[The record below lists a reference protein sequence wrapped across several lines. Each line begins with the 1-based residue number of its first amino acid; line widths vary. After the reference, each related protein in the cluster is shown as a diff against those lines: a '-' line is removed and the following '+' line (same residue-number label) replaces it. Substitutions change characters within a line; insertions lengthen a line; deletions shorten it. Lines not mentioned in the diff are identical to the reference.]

1 MRQMETRLTRK
12 DLVFIGGCLLV
23 AVVSLAVGV
32 HYFYRAFPEASI
44 DFRVTRDEAAVQAAD
59 FLAARGF
66 DLSGYRH
73 SAIFRYD
80 GQTKTFLERELGLE
94 GATQVIGDPVQL
106 WRWSNRWVRELEKEE
121 FQVAVTTSGELVSF
135 SHLIEEEVPGA
146 SLEEAAARRLAETFL
161 TSELGHDLA
170 ALDFA
175 EAQAKERPNRIDYTF
190 SYKLRDFAIGEAHY
204 RFYVRLQ
211 GDQIGGFGEY
221 LKVPEAWQRDYAELR
236 SRNETTGL
244 VAGTLL
250 ILTVLAM
257 LVAFFGGV
265 RARDIRYK
273 TAAIF
278 GGIAAALTLLA
289 QLNNLPLTAF
299 GYDTTDTYG
308 SFLTGQLLNSLFAA
322 AAQGIFI
329 FFLTAAA
336 EPLYRRHYA
345 GQIQIGGQFTPA
357 GLRTKRFLLGT
368 ILGLAMTPAFLAYQV
383 LFYITAEQ
391 FGAWSPADIPYS
403 EMVNTYI
410 PWIMVLLIGF
420 MPAVSEE
427 FISRA
432 FSIPFLHKYL
442 KSRWA
447 AVFIAALIWGFAHAG
462 YPQQPFYI
470 RGLEVGIGGIV
481 IGYIFLRFG
490 ILAPLVWH
498 YTIDALYTSLIL
510 FRSSNSYFVVSAALS
525 AGLMFLPL
533 AVALVLYLRQRR
545 FADPTP
551 LLNKSDAP
559 TAPEAGADE
568 PTAPQAAAPAPAF
581 AYTPLSKRR
590 MGWAAAVVVASLGFF
605 ALDYEKPLDFVDVHL
620 TRAEAEAKAIEHLE
634 ATGADAAAYEVV
646 TYYQN
651 QPNTMAIRYILER
664 DSVAVVNRLYQEDLL
679 ASLWMTRFFRYGE
692 KEEYK
697 VAVHPEDGSLYSM
710 SHLLAEESAGADLSE
725 AQAREIAVEHLRSFG
740 LAAER
745 LELKESS
752 SEKLPN
758 RRDHRFVF
766 EAAEGDERNVDELRY
781 RVRVNVAGDEPVSI
795 YRFLRVPEAWAREYK
810 ESTTL
815 KTALFGL
822 LIALIAAVVLHGLWL
837 LVRRVRNEGIA
848 WAPLVKIA
856 AVVVAFLLLSQLNGL
871 SVVERAYDTRLAL
884 SIFTITQ
891 ILGVVLGSLGVG
903 LLILAALGLAT
914 SLYPDWPARLRAARR
929 VPEFRDAIV
938 GVALV
943 LIAIESCQHLLGYVQ
958 SQFIASD
965 PSLGLG
971 LPSGLDQYLPFWNPL
986 PDGLMWAIFVP
997 VAAGLVLYYSR
1008 VVIKKRLY
1016 GVLAGLGLG
1025 LVMSGTNAVHFDE
1038 FLFELLTFGTS
1049 IGFAVA
1055 AIVLVLRNN
1064 LLAYAL
1070 LGFASVLSAVK
1081 GLGALSAPAYQ
1092 LQAGLLLL
1100 IALVL
1105 VFCLWWRLG
1114 PERVS

>member
-1 MRQMETRLTRK
+1 MEIKLTRK
-12 DLVFIGGCLLV
+12 DFAFIGGCLIV
-23 AVVSLAVGV
+23 AAVSLAVGV

-44 DFRVTRDEAAVQAAD
+44 DFRVTRDEAKVQAAD

-66 DLSGYRH
+66 DLAGYRH

-80 GQTKTFLERELGLE
+80 NQTKTFLERELGLE

-121 FQVAVTTSGELVSF
+121 FQATVTTSGELVSF
-135 SHLIEEEVPGA
+135 SHLIEEEASGA
-146 SLEEAAARRLAETFL
+146 SLAEAEARRLAETFL
-161 TSELGHDLA
+161 TAELGRDLA
-170 ALDFA
+170 ALDFV
-175 EAQAKERPNRIDYTF
+175 EARAQERPNRIDYTF
-190 SYKLRDFAIGEAHY
+190 SWKLRDFAVGEAHY

-221 LKVPEAWQRDYAELR
+221 LKIPEAWERDYAELR

-250 ILTVLAM
+250 ILTILAM
-257 LVAFFGGV
+257 LVSFFSGV
-265 RARDIRYK
+265 RARDIRWK

-278 GGIAAALTLLA
+278 GAIAAVLTLLA
-289 QLNNLPLTAF
+289 ELNNLPLTSF
-299 GYDTTDTYG
+299 SYDTTDTYG

-322 AAQGIFI
+322 AAQGILI

-336 EPLYRRHYA
+336 EPLYRRYYA
-345 GQIQIGGQFTPA
+345 NQIQIGGQFTPA

-403 EMVNTYI
+403 EMINTYI

-447 AVFIAALIWGFAHAG
+447 AVVIAGLIWGFAHAN

-470 RGLEVGIGGIV
+470 RGIEVGIGGIIV
-481 IGYIFLRFG
+481 GYIFLRFG

-510 FRSSNSYFVVSAALS
+510 FRSSNSYFIVSAALS
-525 AGLMFLPL
+525 AGLMLLPL

-551 LLNKSDAP
+551 LLNKSAAP
-559 TAPEAGADE
+559 AASEADADE
-568 PTAPQAAAPAPAF
+568 PTVQQPAAPALTF

-590 MGWAAAVVVASLGFF
+590 MGWAAVVVVASLGFF
-605 ALDYEKPLDFVDVHL
+605 ALDYEKPLNFVDVRL
-620 TRAEAEAKAIEHLE
+620 TQAEAKAKAIEHL
-634 ATGADAAAYEVV
+634 AAAGADASAYEVV

-651 QPNTMAIRYILER
+651 QPDAMAIRYILER
-664 DSVAVVNRLYQEDLL
+664 DSMAVVNRLYQEDLL
-679 ASLWMTRFFRYGE
+679 ASLWVTRFFRYGE
-692 KEEYK
+692 KEEYR
-697 VAVHPEDGSLYSM
+697 VAIHPEDGSLYSIN
-710 SHLLAEESAGADLSE
+710 HLLAEEAEGADLEE
-725 AQAREIAVEHLRSFG
+725 AQAQAIAVEHLRSFG
-740 LAAER
+740 LDPER
-745 LELKESS
+745 LELKEAS

-766 EAAEGDERNVDELRY
+766 EAVEGDARNVDELRY
-781 RVRVNVAGDEPVSI
+781 RVRVNVAGDEPISI
-795 YRFLRVPEAWAREYK
+795 YRFLKVPEDWRRARQ

-815 KTALFGL
+815 KTALSGL
-822 LIALIAAVVLHGLWL
+822 LIVLIAAVVLHGLWL

-848 WAPLVKIA
+848 WAPLVKIS
-856 AVVVAFLLLSQLNGL
+856 AVGAAFLLLDFLNGL
-871 SVVERAYDTRLAL
+871 SVVERAYDTRLTL

-891 ILGVVLGSLGVG
+891 MLSFVLGSLGVG
-903 LLILAALGLAT
+903 LMILAALGLAT

-929 VPEFRDAIV
+929 VPEFRDAVV

-943 LIAIESCQHLLGYVQ
+943 LVARETWQHLRGYVE
-958 SQFIASD
+958 SRFIASD
-965 PSLGLG
+965 PSLGFG
-971 LPSGLDQYLPFWNPL
+971 LPSGLDQYLPFWNSL
-986 PDGLMWAIFVP
+986 SDGVMGAIFVP
-997 VAAGLVLYYSR
+997 IIAGLVLYYSR
-1008 VVIKKRLY
+1008 VVVKKRLY

-1025 LVMSGTNAVHFDE
+1025 LIMSGSNAAHFDE
-1038 FLFELLTFGTS
+1038 FLFELLTFVTS
-1049 IGFAVA
+1049 VGFIVA
-1055 AIVLVLRNN
+1055 AIVLILRNN
-1064 LLAYAL
+1064 LLAYVL
-1070 LGFASVLSAVK
+1070 LGFASVLTAVK

-1092 LQAGLLLL
+1092 LQAGILLLL
-1100 IALVL
+1100 ALVV

-1114 PERVS
+1114 AEREAS

>member
-1 MRQMETRLTRK
+1 MRQMETKLTRK
-12 DLVFIGGCLLV
+12 DLAFIGGCLLV
-23 AVVSLAVGV
+23 AAVSLAIGV

-44 DFRVTRDEAAVQAAD
+44 DFRVTRDEAKVQAAN

-66 DLSGYRH
+66 DLASYRH
-73 SAIFRYD
+73 SAIFYYD
-80 GQTKTFLERELGLE
+80 DQAKTFLERELGLE
-94 GATQVIGDPVQL
+94 GATQVIGNPVQL
-106 WRWSNRWVRELEKEE
+106 WRWSHRWVREQEKEE
-121 FQVAVTTSGELVSF
+121 FKATVTTSGELVSF
-135 SHLIEEEVPGA
+135 SHLIEEETPGA
-146 SLEEAAARRLAETFL
+146 HLQEAEARHLAEAFL
-161 TSELGHDLA
+161 TGELGRSIA
-170 ALDFA
+170 ALDFV
-175 EAQAKERPNRIDYTF
+175 EAQAQERPNRTDYTF
-190 SYKLRDFAIGEAHY
+190 SWKLRDFAVGEGHY

-221 LKVPEAWQRDYAELR
+221 LKIPEAWERDFAELR

-244 VAGTLL
+244 VAGAAL

-257 LVAFFGGV
+257 VVSFFSGV
-265 RARDIRYK
+265 RARDIRWK

-278 GGIAAALTLLA
+278 GAIAAGLTLLA
-289 QLNNLPLTAF
+289 QLNNLPLTSF
-299 GYDTTDTYG
+299 SYDTTDTYG
-308 SFLTGQLLNSLFAA
+308 SFWIGQLLNSLFAA
-322 AAQGIFI
+322 AGQGILI

-345 GQIQIGGQFTPA
+345 KQVQIGGQFTPA

-470 RGLEVGIGGIV
+470 RGIEVGIGGIV
-481 IGYIFLRFG
+481 VGYIFLRYG

-525 AGLMFLPL
+525 AGLMLLPL
-533 AVALVLYLRQRR
+533 AVAVVLYLRQRR

-551 LLNKSDAP
+551 LLNKSAAP
-559 TAPEAGADE
+559 PAPRAGADE
-568 PTAPQAAAPAPAF
+568 PTAPAAAPAF

-590 MGWAAAVVVASLGFF
+590 VGWAVAVAVASLGFF

-620 TRAEAEAKAIEHLE
+620 TQAEAEAKAIAYLE
-634 ATGADAAAYEVV
+634 ATGADAEGYEVV

-651 QPNTMAIRYILER
+651 QPNALAIRYILER
-664 DSVAVVNRLYQEDLL
+664 DSVAVVNRLYRDDLL
-679 ASLWMTRFFRYGE
+679 ASLWVTRFFRYGE
-692 KEEYK
+692 KEEYQ
-697 VAVHPEDGSLYSM
+697 VAVHPADGSLYSM
-710 SHLLAEESAGADLSE
+710 NHLLAEEAEGADLSE
-725 AQAREIAVEHLRSFG
+725 AQALAIAIEHLRSFG
-740 LAAER
+740 LDPEG
-745 LELKESS
+745 LDLKESS
-752 SEKLPN
+752 SERLPN

-766 EAAEGDERNVDELRY
+766 EAAEGSERNVDELRY
-781 RVRVNVAGDEPVSI
+781 RVRVTVAGDEPVSI
-795 YRFLRVPEAWAREYK
+795 YRFLHVPEAWAREYK

-822 LIALIAAVVLHGLWL
+822 FIVLIAAVVLHGLWL
-837 LVRRVRNEGIA
+837 VVRRVRNEGIA
-848 WAPLVKIA
+848 WTPLVKIA
-856 AVVVAFLLLSQLNGL
+856 AVGAAFWLLHLINGL
-871 SVVERAYDTRLAL
+871 SVVERIYDTRLTL
-884 SIFTITQ
+884 PIFTITQ
-891 ILGVVLGSLGVG
+891 ILSLVLGSLGIG
-903 LLILAALGLAT
+903 LAILAALGLAT
-914 SLYPDWPARLRAARR
+914 SLYPDWPMRLRAARR
-929 VPEFRDAIV
+929 VPEFRDAVV

-943 LIAIESCQHLLGYVQ
+943 LVARAAWEHLRGYVE
-958 SQFIASD
+958 SRFVASD
-965 PSLGLG
+965 PSLGFR
-971 LPSGLDQYLPFWNPL
+971 LPSELDQYLPFWNPL
-986 PDGLMWAIFVP
+986 SDGVTGAILAP
-997 VAAGLVLYYSR
+997 ILAGLVLYYSR
-1008 VVIKKRLY
+1008 VVIKRRLY
-1016 GVLAGLGLG
+1016 VVVVGLGAGLI
-1025 LVMSGTNAVHFDE
+1025 MSGSNAIYFDE
-1038 FLFELLTFGTS
+1038 FLFELLTFVTS
-1049 IGFAVA
+1049 VGFVVA

-1064 LLAYAL
+1064 LLAYVL
-1070 LGFASVLSAVK
+1070 LGFASVFAEVK

-1092 LQAGLLLL
+1092 VQAGILLLL
-1100 IALVL
+1100 SLGF
-1105 VFCLWWRLG
+1105 VFCLWWWLG
-1114 PERVS
+1114 TQREAR

>member
-1 MRQMETRLTRK
+1 METKLTRK
-12 DLVFIGGCLLV
+12 DFAFIGGCVLV
-23 AVVSLAVGV
+23 AAVSLAVGV

-44 DFRVTRDEAAVQAAD
+44 DFRVTRDEAKAQAAD

-66 DLSGYRH
+66 DLAAYRH

-80 GQTKTFLERELGLE
+80 NQTKTFLERELGLE

-121 FQVAVTTSGELVSF
+121 FQATVTTSGELVSF
-135 SHLIEEEVPGA
+135 SHLIEEEAPGA
-146 SLEEAAARRLAETFL
+146 SLAEAEAHRLAATFL
-161 TSELGHDLA
+161 TGELGHDLA
-170 ALDFA
+170 ALDFV
-175 EAQAKERPNRIDYTF
+175 EAQAQERPNRIDYTF
-190 SYKLRDFAIGEAHY
+190 SWKLRDFAVGEAHY

-211 GDQIGGFGEY
+211 GDKIGGFGEY
-221 LKVPEAWQRDYAELR
+221 LKIPEAWERDYAELR

-257 LVAFFGGV
+257 LVSFFSGV
-265 RARDIRYK
+265 RARDIRWK

-278 GGIAAALTLLA
+278 GAIAAVLTLLA
-289 QLNNLPLTAF
+289 QLNNLPLTLF
-299 GYDTTDTYG
+299 SYDTTDTYG

-322 AAQGIFI
+322 AAQGILI

-336 EPLYRRHYA
+336 EPLYRRYYA
-345 GQIQIGGQFTPA
+345 NQIQIGGQFTPA

-403 EMVNTYI
+403 EMINTYI

-447 AVFIAALIWGFAHAG
+447 AVVIAGLIWGFAHAS

-470 RGLEVGIGGIV
+470 RGIEVGIGGIIV
-481 IGYIFLRFG
+481 GYIFLRFG

-510 FRSSNSYFVVSAALS
+510 FRSSNSYFIVSAALS
-525 AGLMFLPL
+525 AGLMLLPL

-551 LLNKSDAP
+551 LLNKSAAP
-559 TAPEAGADE
+559 AAPEAGADE
-568 PTAPQAAAPAPAF
+568 PTAPQPAAPAPTF

-590 MGWAAAVVVASLGFF
+590 MGWAAAVVVASLGLF
-605 ALDYEKPLDFVDVHL
+605 ALDYEKPLNFVDVRL
-620 TRAEAEAKAIEHLE
+620 TQAEAKAKAIEHL
-634 ATGADAAAYEVV
+634 AAAGADASAYEVV

-651 QPNTMAIRYILER
+651 QPDAMAIRYILER

-679 ASLWMTRFFRYGE
+679 ASLWVTRFFRYGE
-692 KEEYK
+692 KEEYR
-697 VAVHPEDGSLYSM
+697 VAVHPEDGSLYSIN
-710 SHLLAEESAGADLSE
+710 HLLAEEAEGADLEE
-725 AQAREIAVEHLRSFG
+725 AQAQAIAVDHLRSFG
-740 LAAER
+740 LDPER
-745 LELKESS
+745 LELKEAS

-766 EAAEGDERNVDELRY
+766 EAVEGDGRNVDELRY

-795 YRFLRVPEAWAREYK
+795 YRFLKVPEDWQRERQ

-815 KTALFGL
+815 KTALSGL
-822 LIALIAAVVLHGLWL
+822 LIVLIAAVVLHGLWL
-837 LVRRVRNEGIA
+837 LVRRVRNEGLA
-848 WAPLVKIA
+848 WAPLVKIS
-856 AVVVAFLLLSQLNGL
+856 AVGAAFLLLDFLNGL
-871 SVVERAYDTRLAL
+871 SVVERAYDTRLTL

-891 ILGVVLGSLGVG
+891 ILSFVLGSLGVG
-903 LLILAALGLAT
+903 LMILAALGLAT
-914 SLYPDWPARLRAARR
+914 SLYPDWSARLRAARR
-929 VPEFRDAIV
+929 VPEFRDAVV

-943 LIAIESCQHLLGYVQ
+943 LVAREAWQHLRGYME
-958 SQFIASD
+958 SRFIASD
-965 PSLGLG
+965 PSLGFG
-971 LPSGLDQYLPFWNPL
+971 LPSELDQYLPFWNPL
-986 PDGLMWAIFVP
+986 SDGVMGAIFVP
-997 VAAGLVLYYSR
+997 IIAGLVLYYSR
-1008 VVIKKRLY
+1008 VVVKKRLY

-1025 LVMSGTNAVHFDE
+1025 LIMSGSNAAHFDE

-1049 IGFAVA
+1049 VGFVVA

-1064 LLAYAL
+1064 LLAYVL
-1070 LGFASVLSAVK
+1070 LGFASVLTAVK
-1081 GLGALSAPAYQ
+1081 GLSALSAPAYQ
-1092 LQAGLLLL
+1092 LQAGILLLL
-1100 IALVL
+1100 ALVV

-1114 PERVS
+1114 TEREAS

>member
-1 MRQMETRLTRK
+1 METKLTRK
-12 DLVFIGGCLLV
+12 DFAFIGGCVLV
-23 AVVSLAVGV
+23 AAVSLAVGV

-44 DFRVTRDEAAVQAAD
+44 DFRVTRDEAKAQAAD

-66 DLSGYRH
+66 DLAAYRH

-80 GQTKTFLERELGLE
+80 NQTKTFLERELGLE

-121 FQVAVTTSGELVSF
+121 FQATVTTSGELVSF
-135 SHLIEEEVPGA
+135 SHLIEEEAPGA
-146 SLEEAAARRLAETFL
+146 SLAEAEARRLAATFL
-161 TSELGHDLA
+161 TGELGRDLA
-170 ALDFA
+170 ALDFV
-175 EAQAKERPNRIDYTF
+175 EAQAQERPNRIDYTF
-190 SYKLRDFAIGEAHY
+190 SWKLRDFAVGEAHY
-204 RFYVRLQ
+204 RFYVRIQ
-211 GDQIGGFGEY
+211 GDEIGGFGEY
-221 LKVPEAWQRDYAELR
+221 LKIPEAWERDYAELR

-250 ILTVLAM
+250 ILTILAM
-257 LVAFFGGV
+257 LVSFFSGV
-265 RARDIRYK
+265 RARDIRWK

-278 GGIAAALTLLA
+278 GAIAAALTLLA
-289 QLNNLPLTAF
+289 ELNNLPLTSF
-299 GYDTTDTYG
+299 SYDTTDTYG

-322 AAQGIFI
+322 AAQGILI

-336 EPLYRRHYA
+336 EPLYRRYYA
-345 GQIQIGGQFTPA
+345 NQIQIGGQFTPA

-403 EMVNTYI
+403 EMINTYI

-447 AVFIAALIWGFAHAG
+447 AVVIAGLIWGFAHAG

-470 RGLEVGIGGIV
+470 RGIEVGIAGIV
-481 IGYIFLRFG
+481 VGYIFLRFG

-510 FRSSNSYFVVSAALS
+510 FRSSNSYFIVSAALS
-525 AGLMFLPL
+525 AGLMLLPL

-551 LLNKSDAP
+551 LLNKSAAP
-559 TAPEAGADE
+559 AAPEASADE
-568 PTAPQAAAPAPAF
+568 PTAPQPAAPAPTF
-581 AYTPLSKRR
+581 AYTRLSKRR
-590 MGWAAAVVVASLGFF
+590 MGWAAAVVVASLGLF
-605 ALDYEKPLDFVDVHL
+605 ALDYEKPLNFVDVRL
-620 TRAEAEAKAIEHLE
+620 TQAEAKAKAIEHL
-634 ATGADAAAYEVV
+634 AAASADASAYEVV

-651 QPNTMAIRYILER
+651 QPDAMAIRYILER

-679 ASLWMTRFFRYGE
+679 ASLWVTRFFRYGE
-692 KEEYK
+692 KEEYR
-697 VAVHPEDGSLYSM
+697 VAVHPQDGSLYSIN
-710 SHLLAEESAGADLSE
+710 HLLAEEAEGADLEE
-725 AQAREIAVEHLRSFG
+725 AQAQAIAVDHLRSFG
-740 LAAER
+740 LDPER
-745 LELKESS
+745 LELKEAS

-766 EAAEGDERNVDELRY
+766 EAAEGDARNVDELRY

-795 YRFLRVPEAWAREYK
+795 YRFLKVPEDWQRERQ

-815 KTALFGL
+815 KTALSGL
-822 LIALIAAVVLHGLWL
+822 LIVLIAAVVLHGLWL
-837 LVRRVRNEGIA
+837 LVRRVRNEGLA
-848 WAPLVKIA
+848 WAPLVKIS
-856 AVVVAFLLLSQLNGL
+856 AVGAAFLLLDFLNGL
-871 SVVERAYDTRLAL
+871 SVVERAYDTRFTL

-891 ILGVVLGSLGVG
+891 ILSFVLGSLGVG
-903 LLILAALGLAT
+903 LMILAALGLAT

-929 VPEFRDAIV
+929 VPEFRDAVV

-943 LIAIESCQHLLGYVQ
+943 LVARETWQHLRGYVE
-958 SQFIASD
+958 SRFIASD
-965 PSLGLG
+965 PSLGFG
-971 LPSGLDQYLPFWNPL
+971 LPSGLDQYLPFWNSL
-986 PDGLMWAIFVP
+986 SDGVMGAIFVP
-997 VAAGLVLYYSR
+997 IIAGLVLYYSR
-1008 VVIKKRLY
+1008 VVVKKRLY
-1016 GVLAGLGLG
+1016 GVLAGLGVG
-1025 LVMSGTNAVHFDE
+1025 LIMSGSNAAHFDE

-1049 IGFAVA
+1049 VGFVVA

-1064 LLAYAL
+1064 LLAYVL
-1070 LGFASVLSAVK
+1070 LGFASVLTAVK

-1092 LQAGLLLL
+1092 LQAGILLLL
-1100 IALVL
+1100 AFVV

-1114 PERVS
+1114 TEREAS

>member
-1 MRQMETRLTRK
+1 METRLTRK
-12 DLVFIGGCLLV
+12 DLAFIGGGVLV
-23 AVVSLAVGV
+23 AAVSLAVGV
-32 HYFYRAFPEASI
+32 HYFYQAFPEASI
-44 DFRVTRDEAAVQAAD
+44 DFRVTRDEAKEQAAD
-59 FLAARGF
+59 FIATRGF
-66 DLSGYRH
+66 DLADYRH

-80 GQTKTFLERELGLE
+80 NDTKTFLERELGLE

-121 FQVAVTTSGELVSF
+121 FQATVTTSGELVSF
-135 SHLIEEEVPGA
+135 SHLIEEEAPGA
-146 SLEEAAARRLAETFL
+146 SLEEAEARHLAETFL
-161 TSELGHDLA
+161 TGELGRDLST
-170 ALDFA
+170 LDFV
-175 EAQAKERPNRIDYTF
+175 EAQAQERPNRIDYTF
-190 SYKLRDFAIGEAHY
+190 SYKLRDFAVGEAHY

-221 LKVPEAWQRDYAELR
+221 LKIPEAWERDYAELR

-244 VAGTLL
+244 VALTLL
-250 ILTVLAM
+250 VLTILAM
-257 LVAFFGGV
+257 LVSFFSGI
-265 RARDIRYK
+265 RARDIRWK

-278 GGIAAALTLLA
+278 GAIAAVLTLLA
-289 QLNNLPLTAF
+289 QLNNLPLTSF
-299 GYDTTDTYG
+299 NYDTTDTYG
-308 SFLTGQLLNSLFAA
+308 SFLTRQLLNSLFAA
-322 AAQGIFI
+322 AVQGIFI

-336 EPLYRRHYA
+336 EPLYRRYYA
-345 GQIQIGGQFTPA
+345 NQIQIGGQFTPA

-391 FGAWSPADIPYS
+391 FGAWTPADIPYS

-427 FISRA
+427 FMSRA

-442 KSRWA
+442 KFRWV
-447 AVFIAALIWGFAHAG
+447 AVVIAGLIWGFAHAG

-470 RGLEVGIGGIV
+470 RGIEVGIAGIV
-481 IGYIFLRFG
+481 VGYIFLRFG

-525 AGLMFLPL
+525 AGLMLLPL

-551 LLNKSDAP
+551 LLNKSAAP
-559 TAPEAGADE
+559 PVSEAAADE
-568 PTAPQAAAPAPAF
+568 PTAQQPAAPAPTF

-590 MGWAAAVVVASLGFF
+590 LGWAVAVVVVSLGFF
-605 ALDYEKPLDFVDVHL
+605 ALEYEKPLDFVDVHL
-620 TRAEAEAKAIEHLE
+620 TRGEAEAKAVEHLK
-634 ATGADAAAYEVV
+634 ATGADASTYEVV

-651 QPNTMAIRYILER
+651 QPSTMAIRYILER

-679 ASLWMTRFFRYGE
+679 ASLWVTRFFRYGE
-692 KEEYK
+692 KEEYR
-697 VAVHPEDGSLYSM
+697 VAVHPEDGSLYSIN
-710 SHLLAEESAGADLSE
+710 HLLAEEAEGADLEE
-725 AQAREIAVEHLRSFG
+725 AQAEAIAVDHLRSYGFDVD
-740 LAAER
+740 L

-766 EAAEGDERNVDELRY
+766 EAAEGDPRNVDELRY
-781 RVRVNVAGDEPVSI
+781 RVRVNIAGNEPVSI
-795 YRFLRVPEAWAREYK
+795 YRFLKVPEDWQRERQ

-815 KTALFGL
+815 KTALSGL
-822 LIALIAAVVLHGLWL
+822 LIVLIAAVVIHGLWL
-837 LVRRVRNEGIA
+837 LVRRVRNEGIV
-848 WAPLVKIA
+848 WAPLIKIA
-856 AVVVAFLLLSQLNGL
+856 AVAASFFLLDFLNGL
-871 SVVERAYDTRLAL
+871 SVVERAYDTRLTL

-891 ILGVVLGSLGVG
+891 ILSFLLGSLGIG
-903 LLILAALGLAT
+903 LMILAALGLAT
-914 SLYPDWPARLRAARR
+914 SLYPDWSARLRAARR
-929 VPEFRDAIV
+929 VPEFRDAVV
-938 GVALV
+938 GVALILV
-943 LIAIESCQHLLGYVQ
+943 ASEAWQHLRGYVE
-958 SQFIASD
+958 SRFISSD
-965 PSLGLG
+965 PTLGFG

-986 PDGLMWAIFVP
+986 SYGVVGTIFVP
-997 VAAGLVLYYSR
+997 IVAGLVLYYSR

-1016 GVLAGLGLG
+1016 AVVAGLGMG
-1025 LVMSGTNAVHFDE
+1025 LIVSGGNAVHFDE

-1049 IGFAVA
+1049 IGFVVA
-1055 AIVLVLRNN
+1055 AIVLLLRNN
-1064 LLAYAL
+1064 LLAYVL
-1070 LGFASVLSAVK
+1070 LGFVSVLSAVK
-1081 GLGALSAPAYQ
+1081 SLGALSAPAYQ
-1092 LQAGLLLL
+1092 LQAGILLLL
-1100 IALVL
+1100 VLVV

-1114 PERVS
+1114 TERG

>member
-1 MRQMETRLTRK
+1 METKLTRK
-12 DLVFIGGCLLV
+12 DLAFIGGCVLV
-23 AVVSLAVGV
+23 AAVSLAVGV

-44 DFRVTRDEAAVQAAD
+44 DFRVTRDEAKAQAAN

-66 DLSGYRH
+66 DLAAYRH

-80 GQTKTFLERELGLE
+80 NQTKTFLERELGLE

-121 FQVAVTTSGELVSF
+121 FQATVTTSGELVSF
-135 SHLIEEEVPGA
+135 SHLIEEEAPGA
-146 SLEEAAARRLAETFL
+146 SLEEAEARRLAETFL
-161 TSELGHDLA
+161 TGELDRDLA
-170 ALDFA
+170 ALDFV
-175 EAQAKERPNRIDYTF
+175 EAQAQERPNRIDYTF
-190 SYKLRDFAIGEAHY
+190 SWKLRDFAVGEAHY
-204 RFYVRLQ
+204 RFYVRIQ

-221 LKVPEAWQRDYAELR
+221 LKIPEAWERDYAELR

-257 LVAFFGGV
+257 LVSFFSGV
-265 RARDIRYK
+265 RARDIRWK

-278 GGIAAALTLLA
+278 GAIAAVLTLLA

-299 GYDTTDTYG
+299 SYDTTDTYG

-322 AAQGIFI
+322 AAQGILI

-336 EPLYRRHYA
+336 EPLYRRYYA
-345 GQIQIGGQFTPA
+345 NQIQIGGQFTPA

-403 EMVNTYI
+403 EMINTYI

-447 AVFIAALIWGFAHAG
+447 AVVIAGLIWGFAHAS

-470 RGLEVGIGGIV
+470 RGIEVGIGGIIV
-481 IGYIFLRFG
+481 GYIFLRFG

-510 FRSSNSYFVVSAALS
+510 FRSSNSYFIVSAALS
-525 AGLMFLPL
+525 AGLMLLPL

-551 LLNKSDAP
+551 LLNKSAAP
-559 TAPEAGADE
+559 AAPEAGADE
-568 PTAPQAAAPAPAF
+568 PTAPQPAAPTPTF

-590 MGWAAAVVVASLGFF
+590 MGWAAAVVVASLGLF
-605 ALDYEKPLDFVDVHL
+605 ALDYEKPLNFVDVRL
-620 TRAEAEAKAIEHLE
+620 TQAEAKAKAIEHL
-634 ATGADAAAYEVV
+634 AAAGADASAYEVV

-651 QPNTMAIRYILER
+651 QPDAMAIRYILER

-679 ASLWMTRFFRYGE
+679 ASLWVTRFFRYGE
-692 KEEYK
+692 KEEYR
-697 VAVHPEDGSLYSM
+697 VAVHPEDGSLYSIN
-710 SHLLAEESAGADLSE
+710 HLLAEEAEGADLEE
-725 AQAREIAVEHLRSFG
+725 AQAQAIAVEHLRSFG
-740 LAAER
+740 LDPER
-745 LELKESS
+745 LELKEAS

-766 EAAEGDERNVDELRY
+766 EAVEGDARNVDELRY
-781 RVRVNVAGDEPVSI
+781 RVRVNIAGDEPVSI
-795 YRFLRVPEAWAREYK
+795 YRFLKVPEDWRRERQ

-815 KTALFGL
+815 KTALSGL
-822 LIALIAAVVLHGLWL
+822 LIVLIAAVVLHGLWL
-837 LVRRVRNEGIA
+837 LVRRVRNEGLA
-848 WAPLVKIA
+848 WAPLVKIS
-856 AVVVAFLLLSQLNGL
+856 AVGAAFLLLDFLNGL
-871 SVVERAYDTRLAL
+871 SVVERAYDTRLTL

-891 ILGVVLGSLGVG
+891 MLSFVWGSLGVG
-903 LLILAALGLAT
+903 LMILAALGLAT

-929 VPEFRDAIV
+929 VPEFRDAVV
-938 GVALV
+938 GVALILV
-943 LIAIESCQHLLGYVQ
+943 AREAWQHLRGYVE
-958 SQFIASD
+958 SRFIASD
-965 PSLGLG
+965 PSLGFG
-971 LPSGLDQYLPFWNPL
+971 LPSGLDQYLPFWNSL
-986 PDGLMWAIFVP
+986 SDGVMGAIFVP
-997 VAAGLVLYYSR
+997 IIAGLVLYYSR
-1008 VVIKKRLY
+1008 VVVKKRLY
-1016 GVLAGLGLG
+1016 GVLAGLGVG
-1025 LVMSGTNAVHFDE
+1025 LIMSGSNAAHFDE
-1038 FLFELLTFGTS
+1038 FLFELLTFITS
-1049 IGFAVA
+1049 VGFIVA
-1055 AIVLVLRNN
+1055 AIVLILRNN
-1064 LLAYAL
+1064 LLAYVL
-1070 LGFASVLSAVK
+1070 LGFASVLTAVK

-1092 LQAGLLLL
+1092 LQAGILLLL
-1100 IALVL
+1100 ALVV

-1114 PERVS
+1114 TEREAS

>member
-1 MRQMETRLTRK
+1 METKLTRK
-12 DLVFIGGCLLV
+12 DLAFIGGCVLL
-23 AVVSLAVGV
+23 AAVSLAVGV

-44 DFRVTRDEAAVQAAD
+44 DFRVTRDEAKAQAAD
-59 FLAARGF
+59 FLASRGF
-66 DLSGYRH
+66 DLAAYRH

-80 GQTKTFLERELGLE
+80 NQTKTFLERELGLE

-121 FQVAVTTSGELVSF
+121 FQATVTTSGELVSF
-135 SHLIEEEVPGA
+135 SHLIEEEAPGA
-146 SLEEAAARRLAETFL
+146 SLAEAEARRLAATFL
-161 TSELGHDLA
+161 TGELGRDLA
-170 ALDFA
+170 ALDFV
-175 EAQAKERPNRIDYTF
+175 EAQAQERPNRIDHTF
-190 SYKLRDFAIGEAHY
+190 SWKLRDFAVGEAHY
-204 RFYVRLQ
+204 RFYVRIQ

-221 LKVPEAWQRDYAELR
+221 LKIPEAWERDYAELR

-257 LVAFFGGV
+257 LVSFFSGV
-265 RARDIRYK
+265 RARDIRWK

-278 GGIAAALTLLA
+278 GGIATVLTLLA

-299 GYDTTDTYG
+299 SYDTTDTYG

-322 AAQGIFI
+322 AAQGILI

-336 EPLYRRHYA
+336 EPLYRRYYA
-345 GQIQIGGQFTPA
+345 NQIQIGGQFTPA

-403 EMVNTYI
+403 EMINTYI

-447 AVFIAALIWGFAHAG
+447 AVVIAGLIWGFAHAN

-470 RGLEVGIGGIV
+470 RGIEVGIGGIIV
-481 IGYIFLRFG
+481 GYIFLRFG

-510 FRSSNSYFVVSAALS
+510 FRSSNSYFIVSAALS
-525 AGLMFLPL
+525 AGLMLLPL

-551 LLNKSDAP
+551 LLNKSAAP
-559 TAPEAGADE
+559 AAPEAGADE
-568 PTAPQAAAPAPAF
+568 PTAPQPAAPAPTF

-590 MGWAAAVVVASLGFF
+590 MGWAAAVVVASLGLF
-605 ALDYEKPLDFVDVHL
+605 ALDYEKPLNFVDVRL
-620 TRAEAEAKAIEHLE
+620 TQAEAKAKAIEHL
-634 ATGADAAAYEVV
+634 AAAGADASAYEVV

-651 QPNTMAIRYILER
+651 QPDAMAIRYILER

-679 ASLWMTRFFRYGE
+679 ASLWVTRFFRYGE
-692 KEEYK
+692 KEEYR
-697 VAVHPEDGSLYSM
+697 VAVHPEDGSLYSIN
-710 SHLLAEESAGADLSE
+710 HLLAEEAEGADLEE
-725 AQAREIAVEHLRSFG
+725 AQAQAIAVDHLRSFG
-740 LAAER
+740 LDPER
-745 LELKESS
+745 LELKEAS

-766 EAAEGDERNVDELRY
+766 EAVEGDGRNVDELRY

-795 YRFLRVPEAWAREYK
+795 YRFLKVPEDWQRERQ

-815 KTALFGL
+815 KTALSGL
-822 LIALIAAVVLHGLWL
+822 LIVLIAAVVLHGLWL
-837 LVRRVRNEGIA
+837 LVRRVRNEGLA
-848 WAPLVKIA
+848 WAPLVKIS
-856 AVVVAFLLLSQLNGL
+856 AVGAAFLLLDFLNGL
-871 SVVERAYDTRLAL
+871 SVVERAYDTRLTL

-891 ILGVVLGSLGVG
+891 MLNFVLGSLGVG
-903 LLILAALGLAT
+903 LMILAALGLAT

-929 VPEFRDAIV
+929 VPEFRDAVV
-938 GVALV
+938 GVALI
-943 LIAIESCQHLLGYVQ
+943 LIAREAWQHLRGYVE
-958 SQFIASD
+958 SRFIASD
-965 PSLGLG
+965 PSLGFG
-971 LPSGLDQYLPFWNPL
+971 LPSGLDQYLPFWNSL
-986 PDGLMWAIFVP
+986 SDGVMGAIFVP
-997 VAAGLVLYYSR
+997 IIAGLVLYYSR
-1008 VVIKKRLY
+1008 VVVKKRLY

-1025 LVMSGTNAVHFDE
+1025 LIMSGSNAAHFDE
-1038 FLFELLTFGTS
+1038 FLFELLTFGTRV
-1049 IGFAVA
+1049 GFVVA
-1055 AIVLVLRNN
+1055 AIVLILRNN
-1064 LLAYAL
+1064 LLAYVL
-1070 LGFASVLSAVK
+1070 LGFASVLTAVK

-1092 LQAGLLLL
+1092 LQAGILLLL
-1100 IALVL
+1100 ALVV

-1114 PERVS
+1114 TEREAS

>member
-1 MRQMETRLTRK
+1 METKLTRK
-12 DLVFIGGCLLV
+12 DFAFIGGCVLV
-23 AVVSLAVGV
+23 AAVSLAVGV

-44 DFRVTRDEAAVQAAD
+44 DFRVTRDEAKVQAAD

-66 DLSGYRH
+66 DLADYRH

-80 GQTKTFLERELGLE
+80 NQTKTFLERELGLE

-121 FQVAVTTSGELVSF
+121 FQATVTTSGELVSF
-135 SHLIEEEVPGA
+135 SHLIEEEAPGA
-146 SLEEAAARRLAETFL
+146 SLAEAEARRLAATFL
-161 TSELGHDLA
+161 TGELGHDLA
-170 ALDFA
+170 ALDFV
-175 EAQAKERPNRIDYTF
+175 EAQAQERPNRIDYTF
-190 SYKLRDFAIGEAHY
+190 SWKLRDFAVGEAHY
-204 RFYVRLQ
+204 RFYVRIQ

-221 LKVPEAWQRDYAELR
+221 LKIPEAWERDYAELR

-250 ILTVLAM
+250 LLTVLAM
-257 LVAFFGGV
+257 LVSFFSGV
-265 RARDIRYK
+265 RARDIRWK

-278 GGIAAALTLLA
+278 GAIAAVLTLLA
-289 QLNNLPLTAF
+289 QLNNLPLTSF
-299 GYDTTDTYG
+299 SYDTTDTYG
-308 SFLTGQLLNSLFAA
+308 SFLTRQLLNSLFAA
-322 AAQGIFI
+322 AAQGILI

-336 EPLYRRHYA
+336 EPLYRRYYA
-345 GQIQIGGQFTPA
+345 NQIQIGGQFTPA

-391 FGAWSPADIPYS
+391 FGAWGPADIPYS
-403 EMVNTYI
+403 EMINTYI

-447 AVFIAALIWGFAHAG
+447 AVVIAGLIWGFAHAN

-470 RGLEVGIGGIV
+470 RGIEVGIGGIIV
-481 IGYIFLRFG
+481 GYIFLRFG

-510 FRSSNSYFVVSAALS
+510 FRSSNSYFIVSAALS
-525 AGLMFLPL
+525 AGLMLLPL

-551 LLNKSDAP
+551 LLNKSAAP
-559 TAPEAGADE
+559 AAPEAGADE
-568 PTAPQAAAPAPAF
+568 PTAPQPAAPAPTF

-605 ALDYEKPLDFVDVHL
+605 ALDYERPLDFVDVRL
-620 TRAEAEAKAIEHLE
+620 TQAEAKAKAIEHLG
-634 ATGADAAAYEVV
+634 AIGADASAYEVV

-651 QPNTMAIRYILER
+651 QPDAMAIRYILER

-679 ASLWMTRFFRYGE
+679 ASLWVTRFFRYGE
-692 KEEYK
+692 KEEYR
-697 VAVHPEDGSLYSM
+697 VAVHPEDGSLYSIN
-710 SHLLAEESAGADLSE
+710 HLLAEEAEGADLEE
-725 AQAREIAVEHLRSFG
+725 AQAQAIAVDHLRSFG
-740 LAAER
+740 LDPER
-745 LELKESS
+745 LELKEAS

-766 EAAEGDERNVDELRY
+766 EAAEGDARNVDELRY
-781 RVRVNVAGDEPVSI
+781 RVQVKVAGDEPVSI
-795 YRFLRVPEAWAREYK
+795 YRFLKVPEDWQRERQ
-810 ESTTL
+810 EGTTL
-815 KTALFGL
+815 KTALSGL
-822 LIALIAAVVLHGLWL
+822 LIVLIAAVVLHGLWL
-837 LVRRVRNEGIA
+837 LVRRVRNEGLA
-848 WAPLVKIA
+848 WAPLVKISAVGA
-856 AVVVAFLLLSQLNGL
+856 AFFLFHFLNGL
-871 SVVERAYDTRLAL
+871 SVVERAYDTRLTL

-891 ILGVVLGSLGVG
+891 ILSFVLGSLGVG
-903 LLILAALGLAT
+903 LMILAALGLAT
-914 SLYPDWPARLRAARR
+914 SLYPDWSARLRAARR
-929 VPEFRDAIV
+929 VPEFRDAVV

-943 LIAIESCQHLLGYVQ
+943 LVAREAWQHLRGYME
-958 SQFIASD
+958 SRFIASD
-965 PSLGLG
+965 PSLGFG
-971 LPSGLDQYLPFWNPL
+971 LPSELDQYLPFWNPL
-986 PDGLMWAIFVP
+986 SDGVMGAIFVP
-997 VAAGLVLYYSR
+997 IIAGLVLYYSR
-1008 VVIKKRLY
+1008 VVVKKRLY

-1025 LVMSGTNAVHFDE
+1025 LIMSGSNAAHFDE

-1049 IGFAVA
+1049 VGFVVA

-1064 LLAYAL
+1064 LLAYVL
-1070 LGFASVLSAVK
+1070 LGFASVLTAVK
-1081 GLGALSAPAYQ
+1081 GLSALSAPAYQ
-1092 LQAGLLLL
+1092 LQAGILLLL
-1100 IALVL
+1100 ALVV

-1114 PERVS
+1114 TEREAS

>member
-1 MRQMETRLTRK
+1 METKLTRK
-12 DLVFIGGCLLV
+12 DFAFIGGCVLV
-23 AVVSLAVGV
+23 AAVSLAVGV

-44 DFRVTRDEAAVQAAD
+44 DFRVTRDEAKAQAAD

-66 DLSGYRH
+66 DLAAYRH

-80 GQTKTFLERELGLE
+80 NQTKTFLERELGLE

-121 FQVAVTTSGELVSF
+121 FQATVTTSGELVSF
-135 SHLIEEEVPGA
+135 SHLIEEEAPGA
-146 SLEEAAARRLAETFL
+146 SLAEAEAHRLAATFL
-161 TSELGHDLA
+161 TGELGHDLA
-170 ALDFA
+170 ALDFV
-175 EAQAKERPNRIDYTF
+175 EAQAQERPNRIDYTF
-190 SYKLRDFAIGEAHY
+190 SWKLRDFAVGEAHY

-211 GDQIGGFGEY
+211 GDKIGGFGEY
-221 LKVPEAWQRDYAELR
+221 LKIPEAWERDYAELR

-257 LVAFFGGV
+257 LVSFFSGV
-265 RARDIRYK
+265 RARDIRWK

-278 GGIAAALTLLA
+278 GAIAAVLTLLA
-289 QLNNLPLTAF
+289 QLNNLPLTLF
-299 GYDTTDTYG
+299 SYDTTDTYG

-322 AAQGIFI
+322 AAQGILI

-336 EPLYRRHYA
+336 EPLYRRYYA
-345 GQIQIGGQFTPA
+345 NQIQIGGQFTPA

-403 EMVNTYI
+403 EMINTYI

-447 AVFIAALIWGFAHAG
+447 AVVIAGLIWGFAHAS

-470 RGLEVGIGGIV
+470 RGIEVGIGGIIV
-481 IGYIFLRFG
+481 GYIFLRFG

-510 FRSSNSYFVVSAALS
+510 FRSSNSYFIVSAALS
-525 AGLMFLPL
+525 AGLMLLPL

-551 LLNKSDAP
+551 LLNKSAAP
-559 TAPEAGADE
+559 AAPEAGADE
-568 PTAPQAAAPAPAF
+568 PTAPQPAAPAPTF

-590 MGWAAAVVVASLGFF
+590 MGWAAAVVVASLGLF
-605 ALDYEKPLDFVDVHL
+605 ALDYEKPLNFVDVRL
-620 TRAEAEAKAIEHLE
+620 TQAEAKAKAIEHL
-634 ATGADAAAYEVV
+634 AAAGADASAYEVV

-651 QPNTMAIRYILER
+651 QPDAMTIRYILER

-679 ASLWMTRFFRYGE
+679 ASLWVTRFFRYGE
-692 KEEYK
+692 KEEYR
-697 VAVHPEDGSLYSM
+697 VAVHPEDGSLYSIN
-710 SHLLAEESAGADLSE
+710 HLLAEEAEGADLEE
-725 AQAREIAVEHLRSFG
+725 AQAQAIAVDHLRSFG
-740 LAAER
+740 LDPER
-745 LELKESS
+745 LELKEAS

-766 EAAEGDERNVDELRY
+766 EAVEGDGRNVDELRY

-795 YRFLRVPEAWAREYK
+795 YRFLKVPEDWQRERQ

-815 KTALFGL
+815 KTALSGL
-822 LIALIAAVVLHGLWL
+822 LIVLIAAVVLHGLWL
-837 LVRRVRNEGIA
+837 LVRRVRNEGLA
-848 WAPLVKIA
+848 WAPLVKIS
-856 AVVVAFLLLSQLNGL
+856 AVGAAFLLLDFLNGL
-871 SVVERAYDTRLAL
+871 SVVERAYDTRFTL

-891 ILGVVLGSLGVG
+891 ILSFVLGSLGVG
-903 LLILAALGLAT
+903 LMILAALGLAT

-929 VPEFRDAIV
+929 VPEFRDAVV
-938 GVALV
+938 GVALI
-943 LIAIESCQHLLGYVQ
+943 LIAREAWQHLRGYVE
-958 SQFIASD
+958 SRFIASD
-965 PSLGLG
+965 PSLGFG
-971 LPSGLDQYLPFWNPL
+971 LPSGLDQYLPFWNSL
-986 PDGLMWAIFVP
+986 SDGVMGAIFVP
-997 VAAGLVLYYSR
+997 IIAGLVLYYSR
-1008 VVIKKRLY
+1008 VVVKKRLY
-1016 GVLAGLGLG
+1016 GVLAGLGVG
-1025 LVMSGTNAVHFDE
+1025 LIMSGSNAAHFDE
-1038 FLFELLTFGTS
+1038 FLFELLTFGTRV
-1049 IGFAVA
+1049 GFVVA
-1055 AIVLVLRNN
+1055 AIVLILRNN
-1064 LLAYAL
+1064 LLAYVL

-1092 LQAGLLLL
+1092 LQAGILLLL
-1100 IALVL
+1100 AFVV

-1114 PERVS
+1114 TEREAS

>member
-1 MRQMETRLTRK
+1 MEIKLTRK
-12 DLVFIGGCLLV
+12 DLAFIGGCVLI
-23 AVVSLAVGV
+23 AAVSLAVGV
-32 HYFYRAFPEASI
+32 HYFYQAFPEASI
-44 DFRVTRDEAAVQAAD
+44 DFRVTRDEAKEQAAD
-59 FLAARGF
+59 FIAARGF
-66 DLSGYRH
+66 ELADYRH

-80 GQTKTFLERELGLE
+80 NQTKTFLERELGLE

-121 FQVAVTTSGELVSF
+121 FQATVTTSGELVSF
-135 SHLIEEEVPGA
+135 SHLIEEEAPGA
-146 SLEEAAARRLAETFL
+146 SLAEAEARRLAEAFL
-161 TSELGHDLA
+161 TSELGRDLA
-170 ALDFA
+170 ALEFV
-175 EAQAKERPNRIDYTF
+175 EVQTQERPNRIDHTF
-190 SYKLRDFAIGEAHY
+190 NWKLRDYAVGEAHY

-221 LKVPEAWQRDYAELR
+221 LKIPEAWERDYAELR

-244 VAGTLL
+244 VAVALL
-250 ILTVLAM
+250 FLTILAM
-257 LVAFFGGV
+257 LVSFFSGV
-265 RARDIRYK
+265 RVRDIRWK

-278 GGIAAALTLLA
+278 GAIAAVLTLLA

-299 GYDTTDTYG
+299 DYDTTDTYG

-322 AAQGIFI
+322 AVQGIFI

-336 EPLYRRHYA
+336 EPLYRRYYA
-345 GQIQIGGQFTPA
+345 NQIQIGGQFTPA

-391 FGAWSPADIPYS
+391 FGAWTPADIPYS

-442 KSRWA
+442 KFRWV
-447 AVFIAALIWGFAHAG
+447 AVVIAGLIWGFAHAN

-470 RGLEVGIGGIV
+470 RGIEVGIAGIV
-481 IGYIFLRFG
+481 VGYIFLRFG

-525 AGLMFLPL
+525 TGLMLLPL

-545 FADPTP
+545 FADPTS
-551 LLNKSDAP
+551 LLNKSAAP
-559 TAPEAGADE
+559 PASEAAPDE
-568 PTAPQAAAPAPAF
+568 PTAQQPAAPAPTF

-590 MGWAAAVVVASLGFF
+590 LGWAAAVVVVSLGFF
-605 ALDYEKPLDFVDVHL
+605 ALEYEKPLDFVDVRL
-620 TRAEAEAKAIEHLE
+620 TRGEAEAKAIEHLK
-634 ATGADAAAYEVV
+634 ATGADPSAYEVV

-679 ASLWMTRFFRYGE
+679 ASLWVTRFFRYGE
-692 KEEYK
+692 KEEYT
-697 VAVHPEDGSLYSM
+697 VAVHPEDGSLYSIN
-710 SHLLAEESAGADLSE
+710 HPLAEEAEGADLE
-725 AQAREIAVEHLRSFG
+725 EEQAQAIAVEHLRAHGFDI
-740 LAAER
+740 EQ

-766 EAAEGDERNVDELRY
+766 EAIESDPRNVDELRY
-781 RVRVNVAGDEPVSI
+781 RVRINVAGDEPVSI
-795 YRFLRVPEAWAREYK
+795 YRFLKVPEDWRRER
-810 ESTTL
+810 EEGTTL
-815 KTALFGL
+815 KTALSGL
-822 LIALIAAVVLHGLWL
+822 LIVLIAAVVIHGLWL
-837 LVRRVRNEGIA
+837 LVRRVRNEGIV
-848 WAPLVKIA
+848 WAPLIKIA
-856 AVVVAFLLLSQLNGL
+856 AIVTVFFLLEFLNGL
-871 SVVERAYDTRLAL
+871 SVVERAYDTRLTL
-884 SIFTITQ
+884 PIFTITQ
-891 ILGVVLGSLGVG
+891 ILSIVLGSLGVG
-903 LLILAALGLAT
+903 LMIVAALGLAT

-929 VPEFRDAIV
+929 VPEFRDAVV
-938 GVALV
+938 GVALILV
-943 LIAIESCQHLLGYVQ
+943 AREAWQHLRGYVE
-958 SQFIASD
+958 SRFIASD
-965 PSLGLG
+965 PSLGFG

-986 PDGLMWAIFVP
+986 SDGVTNAIFLP
-997 VAAGLVLYYSR
+997 IIAGLALYYSR

-1016 GVLAGLGLG
+1016 AVVAGLGVG
-1025 LVMSGTNAVHFDE
+1025 LIMSGGNAVHFDE
-1038 FLFELLTFGTS
+1038 FLFELLTFVTS
-1049 IGFAVA
+1049 IGFVVA
-1055 AIVLVLRNN
+1055 AIVLILRNN
-1064 LLAYAL
+1064 LLAYVL
-1070 LGFASVLSAVK
+1070 LGFVSVLSEVK
-1081 GLGALSAPAYQ
+1081 SLGALSAPAYQ
-1092 LQAGLLLL
+1092 LQAGILLLL
-1100 IALVL
+1100 TLLV
-1105 VFCLWWRLG
+1105 VVCLWWRLG
-1114 PERVS
+1114 TEREAS

>member
-1 MRQMETRLTRK
+1 MEIKLTRK
-12 DLVFIGGCLLV
+12 DLAFIGGCVLV
-23 AVVSLAVGV
+23 AAVSLAVGV

-44 DFRVTRDEAAVQAAD
+44 DFRVTRDEAKVQAAD
-59 FLAARGF
+59 FLASRGF
-66 DLSGYRH
+66 DLAAYRH

-80 GQTKTFLERELGLE
+80 NQTKTFLERELGLE

-106 WRWSNRWVRELEKEE
+106 WCWSNRWVRELEKEE
-121 FQVAVTTSGELVSF
+121 FQATVTTSGELVSF
-135 SHLIEEEVPGA
+135 SHLIEEEAPGA
-146 SLEEAAARRLAETFL
+146 SLAEAAARRLAETFL
-161 TSELGHDLA
+161 TAELGSDLA
-170 ALDFA
+170 ALDFV
-175 EAQAKERPNRIDYTF
+175 EAQAQERPNRIDYTF
-190 SYKLRDFAIGEAHY
+190 SWKLRDFAVGEAHY

-221 LKVPEAWQRDYAELR
+221 LKIPEAWERDYAELR

-250 ILTVLAM
+250 ILTILAM
-257 LVAFFGGV
+257 LVSFFSGV
-265 RARDIRYK
+265 RTRDIRWK

-278 GGIAAALTLLA
+278 GAIAAALTLLA
-289 QLNNLPLTAF
+289 ELNNLPLTSF
-299 GYDTTDTYG
+299 SYDTTDTYG

-322 AAQGIFI
+322 AAQGILI

-336 EPLYRRHYA
+336 EPLYRRYYA
-345 GQIQIGGQFTPA
+345 NQIQIGGQFTPA

-403 EMVNTYI
+403 EMINTYI

-447 AVFIAALIWGFAHAG
+447 AVVIAGLIWGFAHAN

-470 RGLEVGIGGIV
+470 RGIEVGIGGIIV
-481 IGYIFLRFG
+481 GYIFLRFG

-510 FRSSNSYFVVSAALS
+510 FRSSNSYFIVSAALS
-525 AGLMFLPL
+525 AGLMLLPL

-551 LLNKSDAP
+551 LLNKSAAP
-559 TAPEAGADE
+559 AASEADADE
-568 PTAPQAAAPAPAF
+568 PTVQQPAAPALTF

-590 MGWAAAVVVASLGFF
+590 LGWAAAVVVASLGFF
-605 ALDYEKPLDFVDVHL
+605 ALDYEKPLNFVDVRL
-620 TRAEAEAKAIEHLE
+620 TQAEAKAKAIEHL
-634 ATGADAAAYEVV
+634 AAIGADASAYEVV

-651 QPNTMAIRYILER
+651 QPDAMAIRYILER

-679 ASLWMTRFFRYGE
+679 ASLWVTRFFRYGE
-692 KEEYK
+692 KEEYR
-697 VAVHPEDGSLYSM
+697 VAVHPEDGSLYSIN
-710 SHLLAEESAGADLSE
+710 HLLAEEAEGADLEE
-725 AQAREIAVEHLRSFG
+725 AQAQAIAIDHLRTCGFDVD
-740 LAAER
+740 L
-745 LELKESS
+745 LELKEAS

-766 EAAEGDERNVDELRY
+766 EAVEGDARNVDELRY

-795 YRFLRVPEAWAREYK
+795 YRFLKVPEDWRRERQ

-815 KTALFGL
+815 KTALSGL
-822 LIALIAAVVLHGLWL
+822 LIVLIAAVVLHGLWL

-848 WAPLVKIA
+848 WAPLVKIS
-856 AVVVAFLLLSQLNGL
+856 AVGAAFLLLDFLNGL
-871 SVVERAYDTRLAL
+871 SVVERAYDTRLTL

-891 ILGVVLGSLGVG
+891 MLSFVLGSLGVG
-903 LLILAALGLAT
+903 LMILAALGLAT
-914 SLYPDWPARLRAARR
+914 SLYPDWPTRLRAARR
-929 VPEFRDAIV
+929 VPEFRDAVV

-943 LIAIESCQHLLGYVQ
+943 LVAREAWQHLRGYVE
-958 SQFIASD
+958 SRFIASD
-965 PSLGLG
+965 PSLGFG
-971 LPSGLDQYLPFWNPL
+971 LPSGLDQYLPFWNSL
-986 PDGLMWAIFVP
+986 SDGVMGAIFVP
-997 VAAGLVLYYSR
+997 IIAGLVLYYSR
-1008 VVIKKRLY
+1008 VVVKKRLY

-1025 LVMSGTNAVHFDE
+1025 LIMSGSNAAHFDE
-1038 FLFELLTFGTS
+1038 FLFELLTFITS
-1049 IGFAVA
+1049 VGFVVA
-1055 AIVLVLRNN
+1055 AIVLILRNN
-1064 LLAYAL
+1064 LLAYVL
-1070 LGFASVLSAVK
+1070 LGFASVLTAVK

-1092 LQAGLLLL
+1092 LQAGILLLL
-1100 IALVL
+1100 ALVV

-1114 PERVS
+1114 TEREAS

>member
-1 MRQMETRLTRK
+1 METKLTRK
-12 DLVFIGGCLLV
+12 DFAFIGGCVLV
-23 AVVSLAVGV
+23 AAVSLAVGV

-44 DFRVTRDEAAVQAAD
+44 DFRVTRDEAKAQAAD

-66 DLSGYRH
+66 DLAAYRH

-80 GQTKTFLERELGLE
+80 NQTKTFLERELGLE

-121 FQVAVTTSGELVSF
+121 FQATVTTSGELVSF
-135 SHLIEEEVPGA
+135 SHLIEEEAPGA
-146 SLEEAAARRLAETFL
+146 SLAEAEARRLAETFL
-161 TSELGHDLA
+161 TGELGHDLA
-170 ALDFA
+170 ALDFVEVEA
-175 EAQAKERPNRIDYTF
+175 EERPNRIDYTF
-190 SYKLRDFAIGEAHY
+190 NWKLRDFAVGEAHY
-204 RFYVRLQ
+204 RFYVRIQ

-221 LKVPEAWQRDYAELR
+221 LKIPEAWERDYAELR

-257 LVAFFGGV
+257 LVSFFSGV
-265 RARDIRYK
+265 RARDIRWK

-278 GGIAAALTLLA
+278 GAIAAVLTLLA

-299 GYDTTDTYG
+299 SYDTTDTYG

-336 EPLYRRHYA
+336 EPLYRRYYA
-345 GQIQIGGQFTPA
+345 NQIQIGGQFTPA

-403 EMVNTYI
+403 EMINTYI

-447 AVFIAALIWGFAHAG
+447 AVVIAGLIWGFAHAS

-470 RGLEVGIGGIV
+470 RGIEVGIGGIIV
-481 IGYIFLRFG
+481 GYIFLRFG

-510 FRSSNSYFVVSAALS
+510 FRSSNSYFIVSAALS
-525 AGLMFLPL
+525 AGLMLLPL

-551 LLNKSDAP
+551 LLNKSAAP
-559 TAPEAGADE
+559 AAPEAGADE
-568 PTAPQAAAPAPAF
+568 PTAPQPAAPAPTF

-590 MGWAAAVVVASLGFF
+590 MGWAAAVVVASLGLF
-605 ALDYEKPLDFVDVHL
+605 ALDYEKPLNFVDVRL
-620 TRAEAEAKAIEHLE
+620 TQAEAKAKAIEHL
-634 ATGADAAAYEVV
+634 AAAGADASAYEVV

-651 QPNTMAIRYILER
+651 QPDAMAIRYILER

-679 ASLWMTRFFRYGE
+679 ASLWVTRFFRYGE
-692 KEEYK
+692 KEEYR
-697 VAVHPEDGSLYSM
+697 VAVHPQDGSLYSIN
-710 SHLLAEESAGADLSE
+710 HLLAEEAEGADLEE
-725 AQAREIAVEHLRSFG
+725 AQAQAIAVDHLRSFG
-740 LAAER
+740 RDPER
-745 LELKESS
+745 LELKEAS

-766 EAAEGDERNVDELRY
+766 EAVEGDERNVDELRY

-795 YRFLRVPEAWAREYK
+795 YRFLKVPEDWQRERQ

-815 KTALFGL
+815 KTALSGL
-822 LIALIAAVVLHGLWL
+822 LIVLIAAVVLHGLWL
-837 LVRRVRNEGIA
+837 LVRRVRNEGLA
-848 WAPLVKIA
+848 WAPLVKIS
-856 AVVVAFLLLSQLNGL
+856 AVGAAFLLLDFLNGL
-871 SVVERAYDTRLAL
+871 SVVERAYDTRLTL

-891 ILGVVLGSLGVG
+891 MLNFVLGSLGVG
-903 LLILAALGLAT
+903 LMILAALGLAT

-929 VPEFRDAIV
+929 VPEFRDAVV
-938 GVALV
+938 GVALI
-943 LIAIESCQHLLGYVQ
+943 LIAREAWQHLRGYVE
-958 SQFIASD
+958 SRFIASD
-965 PSLGLG
+965 PSLGFG
-971 LPSGLDQYLPFWNPL
+971 LPSGLDQYLPFWNSL
-986 PDGLMWAIFVP
+986 SDGVMGAIFVP
-997 VAAGLVLYYSR
+997 IIAGLVLYYSR
-1008 VVIKKRLY
+1008 VVVKKRLY
-1016 GVLAGLGLG
+1016 GVLAGLGVG
-1025 LVMSGTNAVHFDE
+1025 LIMSGSNAAHFDE
-1038 FLFELLTFGTS
+1038 FLFELLTFGTRV
-1049 IGFAVA
+1049 GFVVA
-1055 AIVLVLRNN
+1055 AIVLILRNN
-1064 LLAYAL
+1064 LLAYVL

-1092 LQAGLLLL
+1092 LQAGILLLL
-1100 IALVL
+1100 AFVV

-1114 PERVS
+1114 TEREAS

>member
-1 MRQMETRLTRK
+1 METKLTRK
-12 DLVFIGGCLLV
+12 DFAFIGGCVLV
-23 AVVSLAVGV
+23 AAVSLAVGV

-44 DFRVTRDEAAVQAAD
+44 DFRVTRDEAKAQAAD

-66 DLSGYRH
+66 DLAAYRH

-80 GQTKTFLERELGLE
+80 NQTKTFLERELGLE

-121 FQVAVTTSGELVSF
+121 FQATVTTSGELVSF
-135 SHLIEEEVPGA
+135 SHLIEEEAPGA
-146 SLEEAAARRLAETFL
+146 SLAEAEARRLAATFL
-161 TSELGHDLA
+161 TGELGHDLA
-170 ALDFA
+170 ALDFV
-175 EAQAKERPNRIDYTF
+175 EAQAQERPNRIDYTF
-190 SYKLRDFAIGEAHY
+190 NWKLRDFAVGEAHY
-204 RFYVRLQ
+204 RFYVRIQ

-221 LKVPEAWQRDYAELR
+221 LKIPEAWERDYAELR

-257 LVAFFGGV
+257 LVSFFSGV
-265 RARDIRYK
+265 RARDIRWK

-278 GGIAAALTLLA
+278 GAIAAALTLLA
-289 QLNNLPLTAF
+289 QLNNLPLTSF
-299 GYDTTDTYG
+299 SYDTTDTYG

-322 AAQGIFI
+322 AAQGILI

-336 EPLYRRHYA
+336 EPLYRRYYA
-345 GQIQIGGQFTPA
+345 NQIQIGGQFTPA

-403 EMVNTYI
+403 EMINTYI

-447 AVFIAALIWGFAHAG
+447 AVVIAGLIWGFAHAN

-470 RGLEVGIGGIV
+470 RGIEVGIGGIV
-481 IGYIFLRFG
+481 VGYIFLRFG

-510 FRSSNSYFVVSAALS
+510 FRSSNSYFIVSAALS
-525 AGLMFLPL
+525 AGLMLLPL

-551 LLNKSDAP
+551 LLNKSAAP
-559 TAPEAGADE
+559 AAPEAGADE
-568 PTAPQAAAPAPAF
+568 PTAPQPAAPAPTF

-605 ALDYEKPLDFVDVHL
+605 ALDYEKPLNFVDVRL
-620 TRAEAEAKAIEHLE
+620 TQAEAKAKAIEHL
-634 ATGADAAAYEVV
+634 AAAGADASAYEVV

-651 QPNTMAIRYILER
+651 QPDAMAIRYILER

-679 ASLWMTRFFRYGE
+679 ASLWVTRFFRYGE
-692 KEEYK
+692 KEEYR
-697 VAVHPEDGSLYSM
+697 VAVHPEDGSLYSIN
-710 SHLLAEESAGADLSE
+710 HLLAEEAEGADLEE
-725 AQAREIAVEHLRSFG
+725 AQAQAIAVDHLRSFG
-740 LAAER
+740 LDPER
-745 LELKESS
+745 LELKEAS

-766 EAAEGDERNVDELRY
+766 EAVEGDGRNVDELRY

-795 YRFLRVPEAWAREYK
+795 YRFLKVPEDWQRERQ

-815 KTALFGL
+815 KTALSGL
-822 LIALIAAVVLHGLWL
+822 LIVLIAAVVLHGLWL
-837 LVRRVRNEGIA
+837 LVRRVRNEGLA
-848 WAPLVKIA
+848 WAPLVKIS
-856 AVVVAFLLLSQLNGL
+856 AVGAAFLLLDFLNGL
-871 SVVERAYDTRLAL
+871 SVVERAYDTRLTL

-891 ILGVVLGSLGVG
+891 MLNFVLGSLGVG
-903 LLILAALGLAT
+903 LMILAALGLAT

-929 VPEFRDAIV
+929 VPEFRDAVV
-938 GVALV
+938 GVALI
-943 LIAIESCQHLLGYVQ
+943 LIAREAWQHLRGYVE
-958 SQFIASD
+958 SRFIASD
-965 PSLGLG
+965 PSLGFG
-971 LPSGLDQYLPFWNPL
+971 LPSGLDQYLPFWNSL
-986 PDGLMWAIFVP
+986 SDGVMGAIFVP
-997 VAAGLVLYYSR
+997 IIAGLVLYYSR
-1008 VVIKKRLY
+1008 VVVKKRLY
-1016 GVLAGLGLG
+1016 GVLAGLGVG
-1025 LVMSGTNAVHFDE
+1025 LIMSGSNAAHFDE
-1038 FLFELLTFGTS
+1038 FLFELLTFGTRV
-1049 IGFAVA
+1049 GFVVA
-1055 AIVLVLRNN
+1055 AIVLILRNN
-1064 LLAYAL
+1064 LLAYVL

-1092 LQAGLLLL
+1092 LQAGILLLL
-1100 IALVL
+1100 AFVV

-1114 PERVS
+1114 TEREAS

>member
-1 MRQMETRLTRK
+1 METKLTRK
-12 DLVFIGGCLLV
+12 DFAFIGGCLIV
-23 AVVSLAVGV
+23 AAVSLAVGV

-44 DFRVTRDEAAVQAAD
+44 DFRVTRDEAQAQAAD
-59 FLAARGF
+59 FLASRGF
-66 DLSGYRH
+66 DLAAYRH

-80 GQTKTFLERELGLE
+80 NQTKTFLERELGLE

-106 WRWSNRWVRELEKEE
+106 WRWSNRWVRQLEKEE
-121 FQVAVTTSGELVSF
+121 FQATVTTSGELVSF
-135 SHLIEEEVPGA
+135 SHLIEEEASGA
-146 SLEEAAARRLAETFL
+146 SLAEAAARRLAETFL
-161 TSELGHDLA
+161 TAELGRDLA
-170 ALDFA
+170 ALDFV
-175 EAQAKERPNRIDYTF
+175 EAQAQERPNRIDYTF
-190 SYKLRDFAIGEAHY
+190 SWKLRDFAVGEAHY

-221 LKVPEAWQRDYAELR
+221 LKIPEAWERDFAELR
-236 SRNETTGL
+236 SLNETTGL

-250 ILTVLAM
+250 ILTILAM
-257 LVAFFGGV
+257 LVSFFSGV
-265 RARDIRYK
+265 RARDIRWK

-278 GGIAAALTLLA
+278 GAIAAALTLLA

-299 GYDTTDTYG
+299 SYDTTDTYG

-322 AAQGIFI
+322 AAQGILI

-336 EPLYRRHYA
+336 EPLYRRYYA
-345 GQIQIGGQFTPA
+345 NQIQIGGQFTPA

-403 EMVNTYI
+403 EMINTYI

-447 AVFIAALIWGFAHAG
+447 AVVIAGLIWGFAHAN

-470 RGLEVGIGGIV
+470 RGIEVGIGGIIV
-481 IGYIFLRFG
+481 GYIFLRFG

-510 FRSSNSYFVVSAALS
+510 FRSSNSYFIVSAALS
-525 AGLMFLPL
+525 AGLMLLPL

-551 LLNKSDAP
+551 LLNKSAAP
-559 TAPEAGADE
+559 AAPEAGADE
-568 PTAPQAAAPAPAF
+568 PTAPQPAAPAPTF
-581 AYTPLSKRR
+581 AYTRLSKRR
-590 MGWAAAVVVASLGFF
+590 MGWAAAVVVASLGLF
-605 ALDYEKPLDFVDVHL
+605 ALDYEKPLNFVDVRL
-620 TRAEAEAKAIEHLE
+620 TQAEAKAKAIEHL
-634 ATGADAAAYEVV
+634 AAAGADASAYEVV

-651 QPNTMAIRYILER
+651 QPDAMAIRYILER

-679 ASLWMTRFFRYGE
+679 ASLWVTRFFRYGE
-692 KEEYK
+692 KEEYR
-697 VAVHPEDGSLYSM
+697 VAVHPQDGSLYSIN
-710 SHLLAEESAGADLSE
+710 HLLAEEAEGADLEE
-725 AQAREIAVEHLRSFG
+725 AQAQAIAVEHLRSFG
-740 LAAER
+740 LDPER
-745 LELKESS
+745 LELKEAS

-766 EAAEGDERNVDELRY
+766 EAAEGDGRNVDELRY

-795 YRFLRVPEAWAREYK
+795 YRFLKVPEDWQRERQ

-815 KTALFGL
+815 KTALSGL
-822 LIALIAAVVLHGLWL
+822 LIVLIAAVVLHGLWL
-837 LVRRVRNEGIA
+837 LVRRVRNEGLA
-848 WAPLVKIA
+848 WAPLVKIS
-856 AVVVAFLLLSQLNGL
+856 AVGAAFLLLDFLNGL
-871 SVVERAYDTRLAL
+871 SVVERAYDTRLTL

-891 ILGVVLGSLGVG
+891 MLSFVLGSLGVG
-903 LLILAALGLAT
+903 LMILAALGLAT

-929 VPEFRDAIV
+929 VPEFRDAVV

-943 LIAIESCQHLLGYVQ
+943 LVARETWQHLRGYVE
-958 SQFIASD
+958 SRFIASD
-965 PSLGLG
+965 PSLGFG
-971 LPSGLDQYLPFWNPL
+971 LPSGLDQYLPFWNSL
-986 PDGLMWAIFVP
+986 SDGVMGAIFVP
-997 VAAGLVLYYSR
+997 IIAGLVLYYSR
-1008 VVIKKRLY
+1008 VVVKKRLY
-1016 GVLAGLGLG
+1016 GVLAGLGVG
-1025 LVMSGTNAVHFDE
+1025 LIMSGSNAAHFDE
-1038 FLFELLTFGTS
+1038 FLFELLTFVTS
-1049 IGFAVA
+1049 VGFVVA
-1055 AIVLVLRNN
+1055 AIVLILRNN
-1064 LLAYAL
+1064 LLAYVL

-1092 LQAGLLLL
+1092 LQAGILLLL
-1100 IALVL
+1100 AFVV

-1114 PERVS
+1114 TEREAS

>member
-1 MRQMETRLTRK
+1 MEIKLTRK
-12 DLVFIGGCLLV
+12 DLAFIGGCLLV
-23 AVVSLAVGV
+23 AAVSLAVGV

-44 DFRVTRDEAAVQAAD
+44 DFRVTRDEAKAQAAD

-66 DLSGYRH
+66 DLAGYRH

-80 GQTKTFLERELGLE
+80 NQTKTFLERELGLE

-121 FQVAVTTSGELVSF
+121 FQATVTTSGELVSF
-135 SHLIEEEVPGA
+135 SHLIEEEAPGA
-146 SLEEAAARRLAETFL
+146 SLEEAEARRLAATFL
-161 TSELGHDLA
+161 TGELGRDLA
-170 ALDFA
+170 ALDFV
-175 EAQAKERPNRIDYTF
+175 EAQAQERPNRIDYTF
-190 SYKLRDFAIGEAHY
+190 SWKLRDFAVGEAHY

-221 LKVPEAWQRDYAELR
+221 LKIPEAWERDYAELR

-250 ILTVLAM
+250 ILTILAM
-257 LVAFFGGV
+257 LVSFFSGV
-265 RARDIRYK
+265 RARDIRWK
-273 TAAIF
+273 TALIF
-278 GGIAAALTLLA
+278 GAIAAVLTLLA
-289 QLNNLPLTAF
+289 ELNNLPLTSF
-299 GYDTTDTYG
+299 SYDTTDTYG

-322 AAQGIFI
+322 VGQGILI

-336 EPLYRRHYA
+336 EPLYRRYYA
-345 GQIQIGGQFTPA
+345 NQIQIGGQFTPA

-391 FGAWSPADIPYS
+391 FGAWTPADIPYS

-470 RGLEVGIGGIV
+470 RGIEVGIAGIV
-481 IGYIFLRFG
+481 VGYIFLRFG

-525 AGLMFLPL
+525 AGLMLLPL
-533 AVALVLYLRQRR
+533 VVALVLYLRQRR
-545 FADPTP
+545 FADPTS
-551 LLNKSDAP
+551 LLNKSAAP
-559 TAPEAGADE
+559 AASEAAADE
-568 PTAPQAAAPAPAF
+568 PTAQQPAAPAPTF

-590 MGWAAAVVVASLGFF
+590 LGWAAAVVVVSLGFF
-605 ALDYEKPLDFVDVHL
+605 ALDYEKPLDFVDVRL
-620 TRAEAEAKAIEHLE
+620 TRGEAKAKAIEHLE
-634 ATGADAAAYEVV
+634 AIGADASAYEVV

-651 QPNTMAIRYILER
+651 QPSTMAIRYILER

-679 ASLWMTRFFRYGE
+679 ASLWVTRFFRYGE
-692 KEEYK
+692 KEEYR
-697 VAVHPEDGSLYSM
+697 VAVHPEDGSLYSIN
-710 SHLLAEESAGADLSE
+710 HLLAEEAEGADLEE
-725 AQAREIAVEHLRSFG
+725 AQAQAIAVDHLRTYGFDVDH
-740 LAAER
+740 

-758 RRDHRFVF
+758 RRDHHFVF
-766 EAAEGDERNVDELRY
+766 EAVEGDPRNLEELRY

-795 YRFLRVPEAWAREYK
+795 YRFLKVPEDWRRARQ

-815 KTALFGL
+815 KTALSGL
-822 LIALIAAVVLHGLWL
+822 LIVLIAAVVLHGLWL
-837 LVRRVRNEGIA
+837 LVLRVRNEGIV
-848 WAPLVKIA
+848 WAPLIKIA
-856 AVVVAFLLLSQLNGL
+856 AVAAAFFLLKFLNGL
-871 SVVERAYDTRLAL
+871 SVVERAYDTRLTL

-891 ILGVVLGSLGVG
+891 ILSIALGSLGVG
-903 LLILAALGLAT
+903 LMILAALGLAT

-929 VPEFRDAIV
+929 VPEFRDAVV

-943 LIAIESCQHLLGYVQ
+943 LVASEAWQHLRGYVE
-958 SQFIASD
+958 SRFIASD
-965 PSLGLG
+965 PSLGFG
-971 LPSGLDQYLPFWNPL
+971 LPSGLDQYLPFWNSL
-986 PDGLMWAIFVP
+986 SDGVTGAIFVP
-997 VAAGLVLYYSR
+997 ILAGLVLYYSR
-1008 VVIKKRLY
+1008 VVVKKRLY
-1016 GVLAGLGLG
+1016 AVVAGLGVG
-1025 LVMSGTNAVHFDE
+1025 LIVSGGNAVHFDE
-1038 FLFELLTFGTS
+1038 FLFELLTFVTNV
-1049 IGFAVA
+1049 GFVVA
-1055 AIVLVLRNN
+1055 AIVLILRNN

-1070 LGFASVLSAVK
+1070 LGFASVLSEVK
-1081 GLGALSAPAYQ
+1081 SLGALAAPAYQ
-1092 LQAGLLLL
+1092 LQAGVL
-1100 IALVL
+1100 LVL
-1105 VFCLWWRLG
+1105 ALLVVFCLWWRLG
-1114 PERVS
+1114 MERGEAS

>member
-1 MRQMETRLTRK
+1 METKLTRK
-12 DLVFIGGCLLV
+12 DLAFIGGCLLV
-23 AVVSLAVGV
+23 AAVSLAVGV

-44 DFRVTRDEAAVQAAD
+44 DFRVTRDEAKVQAAS

-66 DLSGYRH
+66 DLASYRH
-73 SAIFRYD
+73 SAIFYYD
-80 GQTKTFLERELGLE
+80 DQAKTFLERELGLE
-94 GATQVIGDPVQL
+94 GATQVIGNPVQL
-106 WRWSNRWVRELEKEE
+106 WRWSHRWVREQEKEE
-121 FQVAVTTSGELVSF
+121 FKATVTTSGEFVSF
-135 SHLIEEEVPGA
+135 SHLVEEETPGA
-146 SLEEAAARRLAETFL
+146 HLKEAEARRLAETFL
-161 TSELGHDLA
+161 TGELGRSPA
-170 ALDFA
+170 ALDFV
-175 EAQAKERPNRIDYTF
+175 EAQAQERPNRTDYTF
-190 SYKLRDFAIGEAHY
+190 SWKLRDFAVGEAHY

-221 LKVPEAWQRDYAELR
+221 LKIPEAWARDYAELQ

-244 VAGTLL
+244 VAGAAL

-257 LVAFFGGV
+257 LVSFFSGV
-265 RARDIRYK
+265 RARDIRWK

-278 GGIAAALTLLA
+278 GAIAAVLTLLA
-289 QLNNLPLTAF
+289 QLNNLPLTSF
-299 GYDTTDTYG
+299 RYDTTDTYG
-308 SFLTGQLLNSLFAA
+308 SFWIGQLLNSLFAA
-322 AAQGIFI
+322 VGQGILI

-345 GQIQIGGQFTPA
+345 NQVQIGGQFTPA

-368 ILGLAMTPAFLAYQV
+368 MLGLAMTPAFLAYQV

-391 FGAWSPADIPYS
+391 FGAWSPAEIPYS

-470 RGLEVGIGGIV
+470 RGLEVGIVGIV
-481 IGYIFLRFG
+481 VGYIFLRYG

-498 YTIDALYTSLIL
+498 YTVDALYTSLIL

-525 AGLMFLPL
+525 AGLMLLPL
-533 AVALVLYLRQRR
+533 AVAVVLYLRQRR

-551 LLNKSDAP
+551 LLNKS
-559 TAPEAGADE
+559 TAPVAPKAGADE
-568 PTAPQAAAPAPAF
+568 PTAPAAPAPAF

-590 MGWAAAVVVASLGFF
+590 VGWAAAVVVASLGFF

-620 TRAEAEAKAIEHLE
+620 TQAEAEAKAIAYLE
-634 ATGADAAAYEVV
+634 ATGADASGYEVV

-651 QPNTMAIRYILER
+651 QPNAMAIRYILER
-664 DSVAVVNRLYQEDLL
+664 DSVAVVNRLYRDDLL
-679 ASLWMTRFFRYGE
+679 ASLWVTRFFRYGE

-697 VAVHPEDGSLYSM
+697 VAVQPADGSLYSIN
-710 SHLLAEESAGADLSE
+710 HLLAEEAEGADLSE
-725 AQAREIAVEHLRSFG
+725 ARARAIAVEHLRSFG
-740 LAAER
+740 LDPEH
-745 LELKESS
+745 LVLKESS

-766 EAAEGDERNVDELRY
+766 EAAEGSERNVDELRY
-781 RVRVNVAGDEPVSI
+781 RVRVTVAGDEPVAI
-795 YRFLRVPEAWAREYK
+795 YRFLHVPEAWTREYQ

-822 LIALIAAVVLHGLWL
+822 FIVLIAAAVLHGLWL
-837 LVRRVRNEGIA
+837 LVRRVRNEGLA

-856 AVVVAFLLLSQLNGL
+856 AVGAAFSVLHLINGL
-871 SVVERAYDTRLAL
+871 SVVERNYDTRLTL
-884 SIFTITQ
+884 SIFAITQ
-891 ILGVVLGSLGVG
+891 ILSIVLGGLGIG
-903 LLILAALGLAT
+903 LAILAALGLAT
-914 SLYPDWPARLRAARR
+914 SLYPDWPTRLRAARR
-929 VPEFRDAIV
+929 VPEFRDAVV

-943 LIAIESCQHLLGYVQ
+943 LVAREAWQHLRGYVE
-958 SQFIASD
+958 SRFVASD
-965 PSLGLG
+965 PSLGFG
-971 LPSGLDQYLPFWNPL
+971 LPSELDRYWPFWNPL
-986 PDGLMWAIFVP
+986 SDGVIGAILAP
-997 VAAGLVLYYSR
+997 ILAGLVLYYSR
-1008 VVIKKRLY
+1008 VVIKRRLY
-1016 GVLAGLGLG
+1016 VVVVGLGAGLI
-1025 LVMSGTNAVHFDE
+1025 MSGSNAIYFDE
-1038 FLFELLTFGTS
+1038 FLFELLTFVTS
-1049 IGFAVA
+1049 VGFVVA

-1064 LLAYAL
+1064 LLAYVL
-1070 LGFASVLSAVK
+1070 LGFASVFSEVK
-1081 GLGALSAPAYQ
+1081 GLGALSASAYQ
-1092 LQAGLLLL
+1092 VQAGILLLL
-1100 IALVL
+1100 SLGF
-1105 VFCLWWRLG
+1105 VFCLWWWLG
-1114 PERVS
+1114 TQREAR

>member
-1 MRQMETRLTRK
+1 METKLTRK
-12 DLVFIGGCLLV
+12 DFAFIGGCVLV
-23 AVVSLAVGV
+23 AAVSLAVGV

-44 DFRVTRDEAAVQAAD
+44 DFRVTRDEAKMQAAD

-66 DLSGYRH
+66 DLADYRH

-80 GQTKTFLERELGLE
+80 NQTKTFLERELGLE

-121 FQVAVTTSGELVSF
+121 FQATVTTSGELVSF
-135 SHLIEEEVPGA
+135 SHLIEEEAPGA
-146 SLEEAAARRLAETFL
+146 SLAEAEAHRLAATFL
-161 TSELGHDLA
+161 TGELGHDLA
-170 ALDFA
+170 VLDFV
-175 EAQAKERPNRIDYTF
+175 EAQAQERPNRIDYTF
-190 SYKLRDFAIGEAHY
+190 SWKLRDFAVGEAHY
-204 RFYVRLQ
+204 RFYVRIQ

-221 LKVPEAWQRDYAELR
+221 LKIPEAWERDYAELR

-250 ILTVLAM
+250 LLTVLAM
-257 LVAFFGGV
+257 LVSFFSGV
-265 RARDIRYK
+265 RARDIRWK

-278 GGIAAALTLLA
+278 GAIAAVLTLLA
-289 QLNNLPLTAF
+289 QLNNLPLTSF
-299 GYDTTDTYG
+299 SYDTTDTYG
-308 SFLTGQLLNSLFAA
+308 SFLTRQLLNSLFAA
-322 AAQGIFI
+322 AAQGILI

-336 EPLYRRHYA
+336 EPLYRRYYA
-345 GQIQIGGQFTPA
+345 NQIQIGGQFTPA

-391 FGAWSPADIPYS
+391 FGAWGPADIPYS
-403 EMVNTYI
+403 KMINTYI

-447 AVFIAALIWGFAHAG
+447 AVVIAGLIWGFAHAN

-470 RGLEVGIGGIV
+470 RGIEVGIGGIIV
-481 IGYIFLRFG
+481 GYIFLRFG

-510 FRSSNSYFVVSAALS
+510 FRSSNSYFIVSAALS
-525 AGLMFLPL
+525 AGLMLLPL

-551 LLNKSDAP
+551 LLNKSAAP
-559 TAPEAGADE
+559 AAPEAGADE
-568 PTAPQAAAPAPAF
+568 PTAPQPAAPAPTF

-605 ALDYEKPLDFVDVHL
+605 ALDYEKPLNFVDVRL
-620 TRAEAEAKAIEHLE
+620 TQAEAKAKAIEHLG
-634 ATGADAAAYEVV
+634 AIGADASAYEVV

-651 QPNTMAIRYILER
+651 QPDAMAIRYILER

-679 ASLWMTRFFRYGE
+679 ASLWVTRFFRYGE
-692 KEEYK
+692 KEEYR
-697 VAVHPEDGSLYSM
+697 VAVHPEDGSLYSIN
-710 SHLLAEESAGADLSE
+710 HLLAEEAEGADLEE
-725 AQAREIAVEHLRSFG
+725 AQAQAIAVDHLRSFG
-740 LAAER
+740 LDPER
-745 LELKESS
+745 LELKEAS

-766 EAAEGDERNVDELRY
+766 EAAEGDARNVDELRY
-781 RVRVNVAGDEPVSI
+781 RVQVKVAGDEPVSI
-795 YRFLRVPEAWAREYK
+795 YRFLKVPEDWQRERQ
-810 ESTTL
+810 EGTTL
-815 KTALFGL
+815 KTALSGL
-822 LIALIAAVVLHGLWL
+822 LIVLIAAVVLHGLWL
-837 LVRRVRNEGIA
+837 LVRRVRNEGLA
-848 WAPLVKIA
+848 WAPLVKISAVGA
-856 AVVVAFLLLSQLNGL
+856 AFFLFHFLNGL
-871 SVVERAYDTRLAL
+871 SVVERAYDTRLTL

-891 ILGVVLGSLGVG
+891 ILSFVLGSLGVG
-903 LLILAALGLAT
+903 LMILAALGLAT
-914 SLYPDWPARLRAARR
+914 SLYPDWSARLRAARR
-929 VPEFRDAIV
+929 VPEFRDAVV

-943 LIAIESCQHLLGYVQ
+943 LVAREAWQHLRGYME
-958 SQFIASD
+958 SRFIASD
-965 PSLGLG
+965 PSLGFG
-971 LPSGLDQYLPFWNPL
+971 LPSELDQYLPFWNSL
-986 PDGLMWAIFVP
+986 SDGVMGAIFVP
-997 VAAGLVLYYSR
+997 IIAGLVLYYSR
-1008 VVIKKRLY
+1008 VVVKKRLY

-1025 LVMSGTNAVHFDE
+1025 LIMSGSNAAHFDE
-1038 FLFELLTFGTS
+1038 FLFELLTFVTS
-1049 IGFAVA
+1049 VGFVVA
-1055 AIVLVLRNN
+1055 AIVLILRNN
-1064 LLAYAL
+1064 LLAYVL

-1092 LQAGLLLL
+1092 LQAGILLLL
-1100 IALVL
+1100 ALVV

-1114 PERVS
+1114 TEREAS

>member
-1 MRQMETRLTRK
+1 METKLTRK
-12 DLVFIGGCLLV
+12 DLAFIGGCVLL
-23 AVVSLAVGV
+23 AAVSLAVGV

-44 DFRVTRDEAAVQAAD
+44 DFRVTRDEAKAQAAD
-59 FLAARGF
+59 FLASRGF
-66 DLSGYRH
+66 DLAAYRH

-80 GQTKTFLERELGLE
+80 NQTKTFLERELGLE
-94 GATQVIGDPVQL
+94 GATQVIGNPVQL

-121 FQVAVTTSGELVSF
+121 FQATVTTSGELVSF
-135 SHLIEEEVPGA
+135 SHLIEEEAPGA
-146 SLEEAAARRLAETFL
+146 SLAEAEARRLAETFL
-161 TSELGHDLA
+161 TGELGRDLT
-170 ALDFA
+170 ALDFV
-175 EAQAKERPNRIDYTF
+175 EAQVQERPNRIDYTF
-190 SYKLRDFAIGEAHY
+190 SWKLRDFAVGDAHY

-221 LKVPEAWQRDYAELR
+221 LKIPEAWERDYAELR

-250 ILTVLAM
+250 ILTILAM
-257 LVAFFGGV
+257 LVSFFSGV
-265 RARDIRYK
+265 RARDIRWK

-278 GGIAAALTLLA
+278 GAIAAALTLLA
-289 QLNNLPLTAF
+289 ELNNLPLTSF
-299 GYDTTDTYG
+299 SYDTTDTYG

-322 AAQGIFI
+322 AAQGILI

-336 EPLYRRHYA
+336 EPLYRRYYA
-345 GQIQIGGQFTPA
+345 NQIQIGGQFTPA

-403 EMVNTYI
+403 EMINTYI

-447 AVFIAALIWGFAHAG
+447 AVVIAGLIWGFAHAG

-470 RGLEVGIGGIV
+470 RGIEVGIGGIIV
-481 IGYIFLRFG
+481 GYIFLRFG

-510 FRSSNSYFVVSAALS
+510 FRSSNSYFIVSAALS
-525 AGLMFLPL
+525 AGLMLLPL

-551 LLNKSDAP
+551 LLNKSAAP
-559 TAPEAGADE
+559 AAPEAGADE
-568 PTAPQAAAPAPAF
+568 PTAPQPAAPAPTF
-581 AYTPLSKRR
+581 AYTRLSKRR
-590 MGWAAAVVVASLGFF
+590 MGWAAAVVVASLGLF
-605 ALDYEKPLDFVDVHL
+605 ALDYEKPLNFVDVRL
-620 TRAEAEAKAIEHLE
+620 TQAEAKAKAIEHL
-634 ATGADAAAYEVV
+634 AAAGADASAYEVV

-651 QPNTMAIRYILER
+651 QPDAMAIRYILER
-664 DSVAVVNRLYQEDLL
+664 DSVAVVNRLYQEDLS
-679 ASLWMTRFFRYGE
+679 ASLWVTRFFRYGE
-692 KEEYK
+692 KEEYR
-697 VAVHPEDGSLYSM
+697 VAVHPEDGSLYSIN
-710 SHLLAEESAGADLSE
+710 HLLAEEAEGADLEE
-725 AQAREIAVEHLRSFG
+725 AQAQAIAVDHLRSFG
-740 LAAER
+740 LDPER
-745 LELKESS
+745 LELKEAS

-766 EAAEGDERNVDELRY
+766 EAVEGDARNVDELRY

-795 YRFLRVPEAWAREYK
+795 YRFLKVPEDWQRERQ

-815 KTALFGL
+815 KTALSGL
-822 LIALIAAVVLHGLWL
+822 LIVLIAAVVLHGLWL
-837 LVRRVRNEGIA
+837 LVRRVRNEGLA
-848 WAPLVKIA
+848 WAPLVKIS
-856 AVVVAFLLLSQLNGL
+856 AVGAAFLLLDFLNGL
-871 SVVERAYDTRLAL
+871 SVVERAYDTRLTL

-891 ILGVVLGSLGVG
+891 MLSFVLGSLGVG
-903 LLILAALGLAT
+903 LMILAALGLAT

-929 VPEFRDAIV
+929 VPEFRDAVV

-943 LIAIESCQHLLGYVQ
+943 LVARETWQHLRGYVE
-958 SQFIASD
+958 SRFIASD
-965 PSLGLG
+965 PSLGFG
-971 LPSGLDQYLPFWNPL
+971 LPSGLDQYLPFWNSL
-986 PDGLMWAIFVP
+986 SDGVMGAIFVP
-997 VAAGLVLYYSR
+997 IIAGLVLYYSR
-1008 VVIKKRLY
+1008 VVVKKRLY
-1016 GVLAGLGLG
+1016 GVLAGLGVG
-1025 LVMSGTNAVHFDE
+1025 LIMSGSNAAHFDE
-1038 FLFELLTFGTS
+1038 FLFELLTFVTS
-1049 IGFAVA
+1049 VGFVVA

-1064 LLAYAL
+1064 LLAYVL
-1070 LGFASVLSAVK
+1070 LGFASVLTAVK

-1092 LQAGLLLL
+1092 LQAGILLLL
-1100 IALVL
+1100 ALVV

-1114 PERVS
+1114 TEREAS

>member
-1 MRQMETRLTRK
+1 METKLTRK
-12 DLVFIGGCLLV
+12 DFAFIGGCVLV
-23 AVVSLAVGV
+23 AAVSLAVGV

-44 DFRVTRDEAAVQAAD
+44 DFRVTRDEAKMQAAD

-66 DLSGYRH
+66 DLADYRH

-80 GQTKTFLERELGLE
+80 NQTKTFLERELGLE

-121 FQVAVTTSGELVSF
+121 FQATVTTSGELVSF
-135 SHLIEEEVPGA
+135 SHLIEEEAPGA
-146 SLEEAAARRLAETFL
+146 SLAEAEARRLAATFL
-161 TSELGHDLA
+161 TGELGRDLT
-170 ALDFA
+170 ALDFV
-175 EAQAKERPNRIDYTF
+175 EAQAQERPNRIDYTF
-190 SYKLRDFAIGEAHY
+190 SWKLRDFAVGEAHY
-204 RFYVRLQ
+204 RFYVRIQ

-221 LKVPEAWQRDYAELR
+221 LKIPEAWERDYAELR

-250 ILTVLAM
+250 LLTVLAM
-257 LVAFFGGV
+257 LVSFFSGV
-265 RARDIRYK
+265 RARDIRWK

-278 GGIAAALTLLA
+278 GAIAAVLTLLA
-289 QLNNLPLTAF
+289 QLNNLPLTLF
-299 GYDTTDTYG
+299 SYDTTDTYG

-322 AAQGIFI
+322 AAQGILI

-336 EPLYRRHYA
+336 EPLYRRYYA
-345 GQIQIGGQFTPA
+345 NQIQIGGQFTPA

-403 EMVNTYI
+403 EMINTYI

-447 AVFIAALIWGFAHAG
+447 AVVIAGLIWGFAHAS

-470 RGLEVGIGGIV
+470 RGIEVGIGGIV
-481 IGYIFLRFG
+481 VGYIFLRFG

-510 FRSSNSYFVVSAALS
+510 FRSSNSYFIVSAALS
-525 AGLMFLPL
+525 AGLMLLPL

-551 LLNKSDAP
+551 LLNKSAAP
-559 TAPEAGADE
+559 AAPEAGADE
-568 PTAPQAAAPAPAF
+568 PTAPQPAAPAPTF

-605 ALDYEKPLDFVDVHL
+605 ALDYEKPLNFVDVRL
-620 TRAEAEAKAIEHLE
+620 TQAEAKAKAIEHL
-634 ATGADAAAYEVV
+634 AAAGTDASAYEVV

-651 QPNTMAIRYILER
+651 QPDAMAIRYILER

-679 ASLWMTRFFRYGE
+679 ASLWVMRFFRYGE
-692 KEEYK
+692 KEEYR
-697 VAVHPEDGSLYSM
+697 VAVHPEDGSLYSIN
-710 SHLLAEESAGADLSE
+710 HLLAEEAEGADLEE
-725 AQAREIAVEHLRSFG
+725 AQAQAIAVEHLRSFG
-740 LAAER
+740 LDPER
-745 LELKESS
+745 LELKEAS

-766 EAAEGDERNVDELRY
+766 EAVEGDGRNVDELRY

-795 YRFLRVPEAWAREYK
+795 YRFLKVPEDWQRERQ

-815 KTALFGL
+815 KTALSGL
-822 LIALIAAVVLHGLWL
+822 LIVLIAAVVLHGLWL
-837 LVRRVRNEGIA
+837 LVRRVRNEGLA
-848 WAPLVKIA
+848 WAPLVKIS
-856 AVVVAFLLLSQLNGL
+856 AVGAAFLLLDFLNGL
-871 SVVERAYDTRLAL
+871 SVVERAYDTRLTL
-884 SIFTITQ
+884 SIFTVTQ
-891 ILGVVLGSLGVG
+891 ILSFVLGSLGVG
-903 LLILAALGLAT
+903 LMILAALGLAT

-929 VPEFRDAIV
+929 VPEFRDAVV

-943 LIAIESCQHLLGYVQ
+943 LVAREAWQHLRGYVE
-958 SQFIASD
+958 SRFIASD
-965 PSLGLG
+965 PSLGFG

-986 PDGLMWAIFVP
+986 SDGVMGAIFVP
-997 VAAGLVLYYSR
+997 IIAGLVLYYSR
-1008 VVIKKRLY
+1008 VVVKKRLY
-1016 GVLAGLGLG
+1016 GVLAGLGVG
-1025 LVMSGTNAVHFDE
+1025 LIMSGSNAAHFDE
-1038 FLFELLTFGTS
+1038 FLFELLTFGTRV
-1049 IGFAVA
+1049 GFVVA
-1055 AIVLVLRNN
+1055 AIVLILRNN
-1064 LLAYAL
+1064 LLAYVL

-1092 LQAGLLLL
+1092 LQAGILLLL
-1100 IALVL
+1100 AFVV

-1114 PERVS
+1114 TEREAS

>member
-1 MRQMETRLTRK
+1 METRLTRK
-12 DLVFIGGCLLV
+12 DFAFIGGCV
-23 AVVSLAVGV
+23 IMAAVSLAVGV
-32 HYFYRAFPEASI
+32 HYFYQAFPEASI
-44 DFRVTRDEAAVQAAD
+44 DFRVTRDEAKEQAVD
-59 FLAARGF
+59 FIAARGF
-66 DLSGYRH
+66 DLADYRH

-80 GQTKTFLERELGLE
+80 NQTKTFLERELGLE

-121 FQVAVTTSGELVSF
+121 FQATVTTSGELVSF
-135 SHLIEEEVPGA
+135 SHLIEEEAPGA
-146 SLEEAAARRLAETFL
+146 SLEEAEARRLAEAFL
-161 TSELGHDLA
+161 TAELGRDLA
-170 ALDFA
+170 ALDFV
-175 EAQAKERPNRIDYTF
+175 EAQAQERPNRIDYTF
-190 SYKLRDFAIGEAHY
+190 SWKLRDFSVGDAHY

-221 LKVPEAWQRDYAELR
+221 LKIPEAWERDYAELR
-236 SRNETTGL
+236 SHNETTGL

-250 ILTVLAM
+250 ILTILAM
-257 LVAFFGGV
+257 LVSFFIGV
-265 RARDIRYK
+265 RARDIRWK
-273 TAAIF
+273 TAAVF
-278 GGIAAALTLLA
+278 GGIAAVLTLLA

-299 GYDTTDTYG
+299 DYDTTDTYG

-322 AAQGIFI
+322 AGQGILI

-336 EPLYRRHYA
+336 EPLYRRYYA
-345 GQIQIGGQFTPA
+345 NQIQIGGQFTPA

-391 FGAWSPADIPYS
+391 FGSWGPAYIPYS

-442 KSRWA
+442 KFRWV
-447 AVFIAALIWGFAHAG
+447 AVVIAGLIWGFAHAN

-470 RGLEVGIGGIV
+470 RGIEVGIAGIV
-481 IGYIFLRFG
+481 VGYIFLRFG

-525 AGLMFLPL
+525 AGLMLLPL

-551 LLNKSDAP
+551 LLNKSAAP
-559 TAPEAGADE
+559 PASEAAADE
-568 PTAPQAAAPAPAF
+568 PTAQQPAVPPPTF
-581 AYTPLSKRR
+581 SYTPLSKRR
-590 MGWAAAVVVASLGFF
+590 LGWAVAVVVLSLGFF
-605 ALDYEKPLDFVDVHL
+605 ALEYEKPLDFVDVHL
-620 TRAEAEAKAIEHLE
+620 TQGEAEAKAVEHLE
-634 ATGADAAAYEVV
+634 ATGADPSTYEVV

-651 QPNTMAIRYILER
+651 QPDAMAIRYILER

-679 ASLWMTRFFRYGE
+679 ASLWVTRFFRYGE
-692 KEEYK
+692 KEEYR
-697 VAVHPEDGSLYSM
+697 VAVHPEDGSLYSIN
-710 SHLLAEESAGADLSE
+710 HLLAEEAEGADLEE
-725 AQAREIAVEHLRSFG
+725 AQAQAIAVDHLRSFG
-740 LAAER
+740 FEPEQ

-766 EAAEGDERNVDELRY
+766 EAVEGDARNVDELRY

-795 YRFLRVPEAWAREYK
+795 YRFLKVPEAWARER
-810 ESTTL
+810 EEGTTL
-815 KTALFGL
+815 KTALSGL
-822 LIALIAAVVLHGLWL
+822 LIVLIAAVVIHGLWL
-837 LVRRVRNEGIA
+837 LVRRVRNEGLV
-848 WAPLVKIA
+848 WAPLIKIA
-856 AVVVAFLLLSQLNGL
+856 AIGAAFLLLEFLNGL
-871 SVVERAYDTRLAL
+871 SVVERAYDTRLTL

-891 ILGVVLGSLGVG
+891 ILSFVLGSLGVG
-903 LLILAALGLAT
+903 LMILAALGLAT

-929 VPEFRDAIV
+929 VPEFRDAVV
-938 GVALV
+938 GVALILV
-943 LIAIESCQHLLGYVQ
+943 ARETWQHLRGYIESR
-958 SQFIASD
+958 FIASD
-965 PSLGLG
+965 PSLGFG
-971 LPSGLDQYLPFWNPL
+971 LPSELDQYLPFWNPL
-986 PDGLMWAIFVP
+986 SDGVMNAIFLP
-997 VAAGLVLYYSR
+997 ILAGLVLYYSR

-1016 GVLAGLGLG
+1016 AVVAGLGVG
-1025 LVMSGTNAVHFDE
+1025 LIMSGGNAVHFDE
-1038 FLFELLTFGTS
+1038 FLFELLTFVTS
-1049 IGFAVA
+1049 VGFVVA
-1055 AIVLVLRNN
+1055 AIVLLLRNN
-1064 LLAYAL
+1064 LLAYVL
-1070 LGFASVLSAVK
+1070 LGFVSVLSAVK
-1081 GLGALSAPAYQ
+1081 SLGALSAPAYQ
-1092 LQAGLLLL
+1092 LQAGILLLL
-1100 IALVL
+1100 ILLV

-1114 PERVS
+1114 TEREAS

>member
-1 MRQMETRLTRK
+1 MR
-12 DLVFIGGCLLV
+12 I
-23 AVVSLAVGV
+23 
-32 HYFYRAFPEASI
+32 
-44 DFRVTRDEAAVQAAD
+44 
-59 FLAARGF
+59 
-66 DLSGYRH
+66 
-73 SAIFRYD
+73 
-80 GQTKTFLERELGLE
+80 
-94 GATQVIGDPVQL
+94 
-106 WRWSNRWVRELEKEE
+106 
-121 FQVAVTTSGELVSF
+121 
-135 SHLIEEEVPGA
+135 
-146 SLEEAAARRLAETFL
+146 
-161 TSELGHDLA
+161 
-170 ALDFA
+170 
-175 EAQAKERPNRIDYTF
+175 
-190 SYKLRDFAIGEAHY
+190 
-204 RFYVRLQ
+204 Q

-221 LKVPEAWQRDYAELR
+221 LKIPEAWERDYAELR

-257 LVAFFGGV
+257 LVSFFSGV
-265 RARDIRYK
+265 RARDIRWK

-278 GGIAAALTLLA
+278 GAIAAVLTLLA
-289 QLNNLPLTAF
+289 QLNNLPLTLF
-299 GYDTTDTYG
+299 SYDTTDTYG

-322 AAQGIFI
+322 AAQGILI

-336 EPLYRRHYA
+336 EPLYRRYYA
-345 GQIQIGGQFTPA
+345 NQIQIGGQFTPA

-403 EMVNTYI
+403 EMINTYI

-447 AVFIAALIWGFAHAG
+447 AVVIAGLIWGFAHAN

-470 RGLEVGIGGIV
+470 RGIEVGIGGIIV
-481 IGYIFLRFG
+481 GYIFLRFG

-510 FRSSNSYFVVSAALS
+510 FRSSNSYFIVSAALS
-525 AGLMFLPL
+525 AGLMLLPL

-551 LLNKSDAP
+551 LLNKSAAP
-559 TAPEAGADE
+559 AAPEAGADE
-568 PTAPQAAAPAPAF
+568 PTAPQPAAPAPTF

-590 MGWAAAVVVASLGFF
+590 MGWAAAVVVASLGLF
-605 ALDYEKPLDFVDVHL
+605 ALDYERPLNFVDVRL
-620 TRAEAEAKAIEHLE
+620 TQAEAKAKAIEHLA
-634 ATGADAAAYEVV
+634 ATGADASAYEVV

-651 QPNTMAIRYILER
+651 QPDAMAIRYILER

-679 ASLWMTRFFRYGE
+679 ASLWVTRFFRYGE
-692 KEEYK
+692 KEEYR
-697 VAVHPEDGSLYSM
+697 VAVHPEDGSLYSIN
-710 SHLLAEESAGADLSE
+710 HLLAEEAEGADLEE
-725 AQAREIAVEHLRSFG
+725 AQAQAIAVEHLRSFG
-740 LAAER
+740 LDPER
-745 LELKESS
+745 LELKEAS

-766 EAAEGDERNVDELRY
+766 EAVEGDGRNVDELRY

-795 YRFLRVPEAWAREYK
+795 YRFLKVPEDWQRERQ

-815 KTALFGL
+815 KTALSGL
-822 LIALIAAVVLHGLWL
+822 LIVLIAAVVLHGLWL
-837 LVRRVRNEGIA
+837 LVRRVRNEGLA
-848 WAPLVKIA
+848 WAPLVKIS
-856 AVVVAFLLLSQLNGL
+856 AVGAAFLLLDFLNGL
-871 SVVERAYDTRLAL
+871 SVVERAYDTRLTL

-891 ILGVVLGSLGVG
+891 MLNFVLGSLGVG
-903 LLILAALGLAT
+903 LMILAALGLAT

-929 VPEFRDAIV
+929 VPEFRDAVV

-943 LIAIESCQHLLGYVQ
+943 LIAREAWQHLRGYVE
-958 SQFIASD
+958 SRFIASD
-965 PSLGLG
+965 PSLGFG
-971 LPSGLDQYLPFWNPL
+971 LPSGLDQYLPFWNSL
-986 PDGLMWAIFVP
+986 SDGVMGAIFVP
-997 VAAGLVLYYSR
+997 IIAGLVLYYSR
-1008 VVIKKRLY
+1008 VVVKKRLY
-1016 GVLAGLGLG
+1016 GVLAGLGVG
-1025 LVMSGTNAVHFDE
+1025 LIMSGSNAAHFDE
-1038 FLFELLTFGTS
+1038 FLFELLTFVTRV
-1049 IGFAVA
+1049 GFVVA
-1055 AIVLVLRNN
+1055 AIVLILRNN
-1064 LLAYAL
+1064 LLAYVL
-1070 LGFASVLSAVK
+1070 LGFASVLTAVK

-1092 LQAGLLLL
+1092 LQAGILLLL
-1100 IALVL
+1100 AFVV

-1114 PERVS
+1114 TEREAS

>member
-1 MRQMETRLTRK
+1 M
-12 DLVFIGGCLLV
+12 
-23 AVVSLAVGV
+23 
-32 HYFYRAFPEASI
+32 
-44 DFRVTRDEAAVQAAD
+44 
-59 FLAARGF
+59 
-66 DLSGYRH
+66 
-73 SAIFRYD
+73 
-80 GQTKTFLERELGLE
+80 
-94 GATQVIGDPVQL
+94 
-106 WRWSNRWVRELEKEE
+106 
-121 FQVAVTTSGELVSF
+121 
-135 SHLIEEEVPGA
+135 
-146 SLEEAAARRLAETFL
+146 LAE
-161 TSELGHDLA
+161 
-170 ALDFA
+170 
-175 EAQAKERPNRIDYTF
+175 
-190 SYKLRDFAIGEAHY
+190 
-204 RFYVRLQ
+204 
-211 GDQIGGFGEY
+211 
-221 LKVPEAWQRDYAELR
+221 
-236 SRNETTGL
+236 
-244 VAGTLL
+244 
-250 ILTVLAM
+250 
-257 LVAFFGGV
+257 
-265 RARDIRYK
+265 
-273 TAAIF
+273 
-278 GGIAAALTLLA
+278 
-289 QLNNLPLTAF
+289 LNNLPLTSF
-299 GYDTTDTYG
+299 SYDTTDTYG

-322 AAQGIFI
+322 AAQGILI

-336 EPLYRRHYA
+336 EPLYRRYYA
-345 GQIQIGGQFTPA
+345 NQIQIGGQFTPA

-403 EMVNTYI
+403 QMINTYI

-447 AVFIAALIWGFAHAG
+447 AVVIAGLIWGFAHAN

-470 RGLEVGIGGIV
+470 RGIEVGIGGIIV
-481 IGYIFLRFG
+481 GYIFLRFG

-510 FRSSNSYFVVSAALS
+510 FRSSNSYFIVSAALS
-525 AGLMFLPL
+525 AGLMLLPL

-551 LLNKSDAP
+551 LLNKSAAP
-559 TAPEAGADE
+559 AAPEAGADE
-568 PTAPQAAAPAPAF
+568 PTAPQPAAPAPTF

-605 ALDYEKPLDFVDVHL
+605 ALDYEKPLNFVDVRL
-620 TRAEAEAKAIEHLE
+620 TQAEAKAKAIEHL
-634 ATGADAAAYEVV
+634 AAAGADASAYEVV

-651 QPNTMAIRYILER
+651 QPDAMAIRYILER

-679 ASLWMTRFFRYGE
+679 ASLWVTRFFRYGE
-692 KEEYK
+692 KEEYR
-697 VAVHPEDGSLYSM
+697 VAVHPEDGSLYSIN
-710 SHLLAEESAGADLSE
+710 HLLAEEAEGADLEE
-725 AQAREIAVEHLRSFG
+725 AQAQAIAVEHLRSFG
-740 LAAER
+740 LDPER
-745 LELKESS
+745 LELKEAS

-766 EAAEGDERNVDELRY
+766 EATEGDERNVDELRY

-795 YRFLRVPEAWAREYK
+795 YRYLKVPEDWRRARQ

-815 KTALFGL
+815 KTALSGL
-822 LIALIAAVVLHGLWL
+822 LIVLIAAVVLHGLWL

-848 WAPLVKIA
+848 WAPLVKIS
-856 AVVVAFLLLSQLNGL
+856 AVGAAFLLLDFLNGL
-871 SVVERAYDTRLAL
+871 SVVERAYDTRLTL

-891 ILGVVLGSLGVG
+891 MLNFVLGSLGVG
-903 LLILAALGLAT
+903 LMILAALGLAT

-929 VPEFRDAIV
+929 VPEFRDAAV
-938 GVALV
+938 GVALI
-943 LIAIESCQHLLGYVQ
+943 LIAREAWQHLRGYVE
-958 SQFIASD
+958 SRFIASD
-965 PSLGLG
+965 PSLGFG

-986 PDGLMWAIFVP
+986 SNGVMGAIFVP
-997 VAAGLVLYYSR
+997 IIAGLVLYYSR
-1008 VVIKKRLY
+1008 VVVKKRLY
-1016 GVLAGLGLG
+1016 GVLAGLGVG
-1025 LVMSGTNAVHFDE
+1025 LIMSGSNAAHFDE

-1049 IGFAVA
+1049 VGFVVA

-1064 LLAYAL
+1064 LLAYVL

-1092 LQAGLLLL
+1092 LQAGILLLL
-1100 IALVL
+1100 ALVV

-1114 PERVS
+1114 TEREAS

>member
-1 MRQMETRLTRK
+1 M
-12 DLVFIGGCLLV
+12 
-23 AVVSLAVGV
+23 A
-32 HYFYRAFPEASI
+32 
-44 DFRVTRDEAAVQAAD
+44 
-59 FLAARGF
+59 
-66 DLSGYRH
+66 
-73 SAIFRYD
+73 
-80 GQTKTFLERELGLE
+80 LEQPLGA
-94 GATQVIGDPVQL
+94 G
-106 WRWSNRWVRELEKEE
+106 VRELEKEE
-121 FQVAVTTSGELVSF
+121 FQATVTTSGELVSF
-135 SHLIEEEVPGA
+135 SHLIEEEAPGA
-146 SLEEAAARRLAETFL
+146 SLAEAEAHRLAATFL
-161 TSELGHDLA
+161 TGELGHDLA
-170 ALDFA
+170 VLDFV
-175 EAQAKERPNRIDYTF
+175 EAQAQERPNRIDYTF
-190 SYKLRDFAIGEAHY
+190 SWKLRDFAVGEAHY
-204 RFYVRLQ
+204 RFYVRIQ

-221 LKVPEAWQRDYAELR
+221 LKIPEAWERDYAELR

-257 LVAFFGGV
+257 LVSFFSGV
-265 RARDIRYK
+265 RARDIRWK

-278 GGIAAALTLLA
+278 GAIAAVLTLLA
-289 QLNNLPLTAF
+289 QLNNLPLTSF
-299 GYDTTDTYG
+299 SYDTTDTYG

-322 AAQGIFI
+322 AAQGILI

-336 EPLYRRHYA
+336 EPLYRRYYA
-345 GQIQIGGQFTPA
+345 NQIQIGGQFTPA

-403 EMVNTYI
+403 EMINTYI

-447 AVFIAALIWGFAHAG
+447 AVVIAGLIWGFAHAN

-470 RGLEVGIGGIV
+470 RGIEVGIGGIIV
-481 IGYIFLRFG
+481 GYIFLRFG

-510 FRSSNSYFVVSAALS
+510 FRSSNSYFIVSAALS
-525 AGLMFLPL
+525 AGLMLLPL

-551 LLNKSDAP
+551 LLNKSAAP
-559 TAPEAGADE
+559 AAPEAGADE
-568 PTAPQAAAPAPAF
+568 PTAPQPVAPAPTF

-590 MGWAAAVVVASLGFF
+590 MGWAAAVVVASLGLF
-605 ALDYEKPLDFVDVHL
+605 ALDYEKPLNFVDVGL
-620 TRAEAEAKAIEHLE
+620 TQAEAKAKAIEHL
-634 ATGADAAAYEVV
+634 AAAGADASTYEVV

-651 QPNTMAIRYILER
+651 QPDAMAIRYILER

-679 ASLWMTRFFRYGE
+679 ASLWVTRFFRYGE
-692 KEEYK
+692 KEEYR
-697 VAVHPEDGSLYSM
+697 VAVHPEDGSLYSIN
-710 SHLLAEESAGADLSE
+710 HLLAEEAEGADLEE
-725 AQAREIAVEHLRSFG
+725 AQAQAIAVEHLRSFG
-740 LAAER
+740 LDPER
-745 LELKESS
+745 LELKEAS

-766 EAAEGDERNVDELRY
+766 EAVEGDGRNVDELRY

-795 YRFLRVPEAWAREYK
+795 YRFLKVPEDWQRERQ

-815 KTALFGL
+815 KTALSGL
-822 LIALIAAVVLHGLWL
+822 LIVLIVAVVLHGLWL
-837 LVRRVRNEGIA
+837 LVRRVRNEGLA
-848 WAPLVKIA
+848 WAPLVKIS
-856 AVVVAFLLLSQLNGL
+856 AVGAAFLLLDFLNGL
-871 SVVERAYDTRLAL
+871 SVVERAYDTRLTL

-891 ILGVVLGSLGVG
+891 MLNFVLGSLGVG
-903 LLILAALGLAT
+903 LMILAALGLAT

-929 VPEFRDAIV
+929 VPEFRDAVV
-938 GVALV
+938 GVALI
-943 LIAIESCQHLLGYVQ
+943 LIAREAWQYLRGYVE
-958 SQFIASD
+958 SRFIASD
-965 PSLGLG
+965 PSLGFG
-971 LPSGLDQYLPFWNPL
+971 LPSGLDQYLPFWNSL
-986 PDGLMWAIFVP
+986 SDGVMGAIFVP
-997 VAAGLVLYYSR
+997 IIAGLVLYYSR
-1008 VVIKKRLY
+1008 VVVKKRLY
-1016 GVLAGLGLG
+1016 GVLAGLGVG
-1025 LVMSGTNAVHFDE
+1025 LIMSGSNAAHFDE
-1038 FLFELLTFGTS
+1038 FLFELLTFGTRV
-1049 IGFAVA
+1049 GFVVA
-1055 AIVLVLRNN
+1055 AIVLILRNN
-1064 LLAYAL
+1064 LLAYVL

-1092 LQAGLLLL
+1092 LQAGILLLL
-1100 IALVL
+1100 AFVV

-1114 PERVS
+1114 TEREAS

>member
-1 MRQMETRLTRK
+1 MRRK
-12 DLVFIGGCLLV
+12 
-23 AVVSLAVGV
+23 A
-32 HYFYRAFPEASI
+32 
-44 DFRVTRDEAAVQAAD
+44 QAAD
-59 FLAARGF
+59 FLASRGF
-66 DLSGYRH
+66 DLAAYRH

-80 GQTKTFLERELGLE
+80 NQTKTFLERELGLE
-94 GATQVIGDPVQL
+94 GATQVIGNPVQL

-121 FQVAVTTSGELVSF
+121 FQATVTTSGELVSF
-135 SHLIEEEVPGA
+135 SHLIEEEAPGA
-146 SLEEAAARRLAETFL
+146 SLAEAEARRLAETFL
-161 TSELGHDLA
+161 TGELGRDLT
-170 ALDFA
+170 ALDFV
-175 EAQAKERPNRIDYTF
+175 EAQAQERPNRIDYTF
-190 SYKLRDFAIGEAHY
+190 SWKLRDFAVGDAHY

-221 LKVPEAWQRDYAELR
+221 LKIPEAWERDYAELR

-250 ILTVLAM
+250 ILTILAM
-257 LVAFFGGV
+257 LVSFFSGV
-265 RARDIRYK
+265 RARDIRWK

-278 GGIAAALTLLA
+278 GAIAAALTLLA
-289 QLNNLPLTAF
+289 ELNNLPLTSF
-299 GYDTTDTYG
+299 SYDTTDTYG

-322 AAQGIFI
+322 AAQGILI

-336 EPLYRRHYA
+336 EPLYRRYYA
-345 GQIQIGGQFTPA
+345 NQIQIGGQFTPA

-403 EMVNTYI
+403 EMINTYI

-447 AVFIAALIWGFAHAG
+447 AVVIAGLIWGFAHAG

-470 RGLEVGIGGIV
+470 RGIEVGIGGIIV
-481 IGYIFLRFG
+481 GYIFLRFG

-510 FRSSNSYFVVSAALS
+510 FRSSNSYFIVSAALS
-525 AGLMFLPL
+525 AGLMLLPL

-551 LLNKSDAP
+551 LLNKSAAP
-559 TAPEAGADE
+559 AAPEAGADE
-568 PTAPQAAAPAPAF
+568 PTAPQPAAPAPTF
-581 AYTPLSKRR
+581 AYTRLSKRR
-590 MGWAAAVVVASLGFF
+590 MGWAAAVVVASLGLF
-605 ALDYEKPLDFVDVHL
+605 ALDYEKPLNFVDVRL
-620 TRAEAEAKAIEHLE
+620 TQAEAKAKAIEHL
-634 ATGADAAAYEVV
+634 AAAGADASAYEVV

-651 QPNTMAIRYILER
+651 QPDAMAIRYILER
-664 DSVAVVNRLYQEDLL
+664 DSVAVVNRLYQEDLS
-679 ASLWMTRFFRYGE
+679 ASLWVTRFFRYGE
-692 KEEYK
+692 KEEYR
-697 VAVHPEDGSLYSM
+697 VAVHPEDGSLYSIN
-710 SHLLAEESAGADLSE
+710 HLLAEEAEGADLEE
-725 AQAREIAVEHLRSFG
+725 AQAQAIAVDHLRSFG
-740 LAAER
+740 LDPER
-745 LELKESS
+745 LELKEAS

-766 EAAEGDERNVDELRY
+766 EAVEGDARNVDELRY

-795 YRFLRVPEAWAREYK
+795 YRFLKVPEDWQRERQ

-815 KTALFGL
+815 KTALSGL
-822 LIALIAAVVLHGLWL
+822 LIVLIAAVVLHGLWL
-837 LVRRVRNEGIA
+837 LVRRVRNEGLA
-848 WAPLVKIA
+848 WAPLVKIS
-856 AVVVAFLLLSQLNGL
+856 AVGAAFLLLDFLNGL
-871 SVVERAYDTRLAL
+871 SVVERAYDTRLTL

-891 ILGVVLGSLGVG
+891 MLSFVLGSLGVG
-903 LLILAALGLAT
+903 LMILAALGLAT
-914 SLYPDWPARLRAARR
+914 SLYPDWPARLRTARR
-929 VPEFRDAIV
+929 VPEFRDAVV

-943 LIAIESCQHLLGYVQ
+943 LVAREAWQHLRGYVE
-958 SQFIASD
+958 SRFIASD
-965 PSLGLG
+965 PSLGFG
-971 LPSGLDQYLPFWNPL
+971 LPSGLDQYLPFWNSL
-986 PDGLMWAIFVP
+986 SDGVMGAIFVP
-997 VAAGLVLYYSR
+997 IIAGLVLYYSR
-1008 VVIKKRLY
+1008 VVVKKRLY
-1016 GVLAGLGLG
+1016 GVLAGLGVG
-1025 LVMSGTNAVHFDE
+1025 LIMSGSNAAHFDE

-1049 IGFAVA
+1049 VGFVVA

-1064 LLAYAL
+1064 LLAYVL
-1070 LGFASVLSAVK
+1070 LGFASVLTAVK

-1092 LQAGLLLL
+1092 LQAGILLLL
-1100 IALVL
+1100 ALVV

-1114 PERVS
+1114 TEREAS

>member
-1 MRQMETRLTRK
+1 METKLTRK
-12 DLVFIGGCLLV
+12 DFAFIGGCVLV
-23 AVVSLAVGV
+23 AAVSLAVGV

-44 DFRVTRDEAAVQAAD
+44 DFRVTRDEAKAQAAD

-66 DLSGYRH
+66 DLAAYRH

-80 GQTKTFLERELGLE
+80 NQTKTFLERELGLE

-121 FQVAVTTSGELVSF
+121 FQATVTTSGELVSF
-135 SHLIEEEVPGA
+135 SHLIEEEAPGA
-146 SLEEAAARRLAETFL
+146 SLAEAEAHRLAATFL
-161 TSELGHDLA
+161 TGELGHDLA
-170 ALDFA
+170 ALDFVEM
-175 EAQAKERPNRIDYTF
+175 EAQERPNRIDYTF
-190 SYKLRDFAIGEAHY
+190 NWKLRDFAVGEAHY
-204 RFYVRLQ
+204 RFYVRIQ

-221 LKVPEAWQRDYAELR
+221 LKIPEAWERDYAELR

-257 LVAFFGGV
+257 LVSFFSGV
-265 RARDIRYK
+265 RARDIRWK

-278 GGIAAALTLLA
+278 GAIAAALTLLA
-289 QLNNLPLTAF
+289 ELNNLPLTSF
-299 GYDTTDTYG
+299 SYDTTDTYG

-322 AAQGIFI
+322 AAQGILI

-336 EPLYRRHYA
+336 EPLYRRYYA
-345 GQIQIGGQFTPA
+345 NQIQIGGQFTPA

-403 EMVNTYI
+403 EMINTYI

-447 AVFIAALIWGFAHAG
+447 AVVIAGLIWGFAHAN

-470 RGLEVGIGGIV
+470 RGIEVGIGGIIV
-481 IGYIFLRFG
+481 GYIFLRFG

-510 FRSSNSYFVVSAALS
+510 FRSSNSYFIVSAALS
-525 AGLMFLPL
+525 AGLMLLPL

-551 LLNKSDAP
+551 LLNKSAAP
-559 TAPEAGADE
+559 AAPEAGADE
-568 PTAPQAAAPAPAF
+568 PTAPQPAAPAPTF
-581 AYTPLSKRR
+581 AYTRLSKRR
-590 MGWAAAVVVASLGFF
+590 MGWAAAVVVASLGLF
-605 ALDYEKPLDFVDVHL
+605 ALDYEKPLNFVDVRL
-620 TRAEAEAKAIEHLE
+620 TQAEAKAKAIEHL
-634 ATGADAAAYEVV
+634 AAAGADASAYEVV

-651 QPNTMAIRYILER
+651 QPDAMAIRYILER

-679 ASLWMTRFFRYGE
+679 ASLWVTRFFRYGE
-692 KEEYK
+692 KEEYR
-697 VAVHPEDGSLYSM
+697 VAVHPEDGSLYSIN
-710 SHLLAEESAGADLSE
+710 HLLAEEAEGADLEE
-725 AQAREIAVEHLRSFG
+725 AQAQAIAVDHLRSFG
-740 LAAER
+740 LDPER
-745 LELKESS
+745 LELKEAS

-766 EAAEGDERNVDELRY
+766 EAVEGDGRNVDELRY

-795 YRFLRVPEAWAREYK
+795 YRFLKVPEDWQRERQ

-815 KTALFGL
+815 KTALSGL
-822 LIALIAAVVLHGLWL
+822 LIVLIAAVVLHGLWL
-837 LVRRVRNEGIA
+837 LVRRVRNEGLA
-848 WAPLVKIA
+848 WAPLVKIS
-856 AVVVAFLLLSQLNGL
+856 AVGAAFLLLDFLNGL
-871 SVVERAYDTRLAL
+871 SVVERAYDTRLTL

-891 ILGVVLGSLGVG
+891 MLSFVLGSLGVG
-903 LLILAALGLAT
+903 LMILAALGLAT

-929 VPEFRDAIV
+929 VPEFRDAVV

-943 LIAIESCQHLLGYVQ
+943 LVAREAWQHLRGYVE
-958 SQFIASD
+958 SRFIASD
-965 PSLGLG
+965 PSLGFG
-971 LPSGLDQYLPFWNPL
+971 LPSGLDQYLPFWNSL
-986 PDGLMWAIFVP
+986 SDGVMGAIFVP
-997 VAAGLVLYYSR
+997 IIAGLVLYYSR
-1008 VVIKKRLY
+1008 VVVKKRLY
-1016 GVLAGLGLG
+1016 GVLAGLGVG
-1025 LVMSGTNAVHFDE
+1025 LIMSGSNAAHFDE
-1038 FLFELLTFGTS
+1038 FLFELLTFVTS
-1049 IGFAVA
+1049 VGFVVA
-1055 AIVLVLRNN
+1055 AIVLILRNN
-1064 LLAYAL
+1064 LLAYVL

-1092 LQAGLLLL
+1092 LQAGILLLL
-1100 IALVL
+1100 ALVV

-1114 PERVS
+1114 TEREAS

>member
-1 MRQMETRLTRK
+1 METKLTRK
-12 DLVFIGGCLLV
+12 DFAFIGGCVLV
-23 AVVSLAVGV
+23 AAVSLAVGV

-44 DFRVTRDEAAVQAAD
+44 DFRVTRDEAKMQAAD

-66 DLSGYRH
+66 DLADYRH

-80 GQTKTFLERELGLE
+80 NQTKTFLERELGLE

-121 FQVAVTTSGELVSF
+121 FQATVTTSGELVSF
-135 SHLIEEEVPGA
+135 SHLIEEEAPGA
-146 SLEEAAARRLAETFL
+146 SLAEAEARRLAATFL
-161 TSELGHDLA
+161 TGELGRDLT
-170 ALDFA
+170 ALDFV
-175 EAQAKERPNRIDYTF
+175 EAQAQERPNRIDYTF
-190 SYKLRDFAIGEAHY
+190 SWKLRDFAVGEAHY
-204 RFYVRLQ
+204 RFYVRIQ

-221 LKVPEAWQRDYAELR
+221 LKIPEAWERDYAELR

-250 ILTVLAM
+250 LLTVLAM
-257 LVAFFGGV
+257 LVSFFSGV
-265 RARDIRYK
+265 RARDIRWK

-278 GGIAAALTLLA
+278 GAIAAVLTLLA
-289 QLNNLPLTAF
+289 QLNNLPLTLF
-299 GYDTTDTYG
+299 SYDTTDTYG

-322 AAQGIFI
+322 AAQGILI

-336 EPLYRRHYA
+336 EPLYRRYYA
-345 GQIQIGGQFTPA
+345 NQIQIGGQFTPA

-403 EMVNTYI
+403 EMINTYI

-447 AVFIAALIWGFAHAG
+447 AVVIAGLIWGFAHAS

-470 RGLEVGIGGIV
+470 RGIEVGIGGIV
-481 IGYIFLRFG
+481 VGYIFLRFG

-510 FRSSNSYFVVSAALS
+510 FRSSNSYFIVSAALS
-525 AGLMFLPL
+525 AGLMLLPL

-551 LLNKSDAP
+551 LLNKSAAP
-559 TAPEAGADE
+559 AAPEAGADE
-568 PTAPQAAAPAPAF
+568 PTAPQPVAPAPTF

-605 ALDYEKPLDFVDVHL
+605 ALDYEKPLNFVDVGL
-620 TRAEAEAKAIEHLE
+620 TQAEAKAKAIEHL
-634 ATGADAAAYEVV
+634 AAAGADASAYEVV

-651 QPNTMAIRYILER
+651 QPDAMAIRYILER

-679 ASLWMTRFFRYGE
+679 ASLWVTRFFRYGE
-692 KEEYK
+692 KEEYR
-697 VAVHPEDGSLYSM
+697 VAVHPEDGSLYSIN
-710 SHLLAEESAGADLSE
+710 HLLAEEAEGADLEE
-725 AQAREIAVEHLRSFG
+725 AQAQAIAVDHLRSFG
-740 LAAER
+740 LDPER
-745 LELKESS
+745 LELKEAS

-766 EAAEGDERNVDELRY
+766 EAVEGDGRNVDELRY

-795 YRFLRVPEAWAREYK
+795 YRFLKVPEDWQRERQ

-815 KTALFGL
+815 KTALSGM
-822 LIALIAAVVLHGLWL
+822 LIVLIAAVVLHGLWL
-837 LVRRVRNEGIA
+837 LVRRVRNEGLA
-848 WAPLVKIA
+848 WAPLVKIS
-856 AVVVAFLLLSQLNGL
+856 AVGAAFLLLDFLNGL
-871 SVVERAYDTRLAL
+871 SVVERVYDTRLTL

-891 ILGVVLGSLGVG
+891 ILNFVLGSLGVG
-903 LLILAALGLAT
+903 LMILAALGLAT

-929 VPEFRDAIV
+929 VPEFRDAAV
-938 GVALV
+938 GVALI
-943 LIAIESCQHLLGYVQ
+943 LIAREAWQHLRGYVE
-958 SQFIASD
+958 SRFIASD
-965 PSLGLG
+965 PSLGFG
-971 LPSGLDQYLPFWNPL
+971 LPSGLDQYLPFWNSL
-986 PDGLMWAIFVP
+986 SDGVMGAIFVP
-997 VAAGLVLYYSR
+997 IIAGLVLYYSR
-1008 VVIKKRLY
+1008 VVVKKRLY
-1016 GVLAGLGLG
+1016 GVLAGLGVG
-1025 LVMSGTNAVHFDE
+1025 LIMSGSNAAHFDE
-1038 FLFELLTFGTS
+1038 FLFELLTFGTRV
-1049 IGFAVA
+1049 GFVVA

-1064 LLAYAL
+1064 LLAYVL

-1092 LQAGLLLL
+1092 LQAGILLLL
-1100 IALVL
+1100 ALVV

-1114 PERVS
+1114 TEREAS

>member
-1 MRQMETRLTRK
+1 METKLTRK
-12 DLVFIGGCLLV
+12 DLAFIGGCVLL
-23 AVVSLAVGV
+23 AAVSLAVGV

-44 DFRVTRDEAAVQAAD
+44 DFRVTRDEAKEQAAD
-59 FLAARGF
+59 FLASRGF
-66 DLSGYRH
+66 DLAAYRH

-80 GQTKTFLERELGLE
+80 NQTKTFLERELGLE
-94 GATQVIGDPVQL
+94 GATQVIGNPVQL

-121 FQVAVTTSGELVSF
+121 FQATVTTSGELVSF
-135 SHLIEEEVPGA
+135 SHLIEEEAPGA
-146 SLEEAAARRLAETFL
+146 SLAEAEARRLAETFL
-161 TSELGHDLA
+161 TGELGRDLT
-170 ALDFA
+170 ALDFV
-175 EAQAKERPNRIDYTF
+175 EAQAQERPNRIDYTF
-190 SYKLRDFAIGEAHY
+190 SWKLRDFAVGDAHY

-221 LKVPEAWQRDYAELR
+221 LKIPEAWERDYAELR

-250 ILTVLAM
+250 ILTILAM
-257 LVAFFGGV
+257 LVSFFSGV
-265 RARDIRYK
+265 RARDIRWK

-278 GGIAAALTLLA
+278 GAIAAALTLLA
-289 QLNNLPLTAF
+289 ELNNLPLTSF
-299 GYDTTDTYG
+299 SYDTTDTYG

-322 AAQGIFI
+322 AAQGILI

-336 EPLYRRHYA
+336 EPLYRRYYA
-345 GQIQIGGQFTPA
+345 NQIQIGGQFTPA

-403 EMVNTYI
+403 EMINTYI

-447 AVFIAALIWGFAHAG
+447 AVVIAGLIWGFAHAG

-470 RGLEVGIGGIV
+470 RGIEVGIGGIIV
-481 IGYIFLRFG
+481 GYIFLRFG

-510 FRSSNSYFVVSAALS
+510 FRSSNSYFIVSAALS
-525 AGLMFLPL
+525 AGLMLLPL

-551 LLNKSDAP
+551 LLNKSAAP
-559 TAPEAGADE
+559 AAPEAGADE
-568 PTAPQAAAPAPAF
+568 PTAPQPAAPAPTF
-581 AYTPLSKRR
+581 AYTRLSKRR
-590 MGWAAAVVVASLGFF
+590 MGWAAAVVVASLGLF
-605 ALDYEKPLDFVDVHL
+605 ALDYEKPLNFVDVRL
-620 TRAEAEAKAIEHLE
+620 TQAEAKAKAIEHL
-634 ATGADAAAYEVV
+634 AAAGADASAYEVV

-651 QPNTMAIRYILER
+651 QPDAMAIRYILER
-664 DSVAVVNRLYQEDLL
+664 DSVAVVNRLYQEDLS
-679 ASLWMTRFFRYGE
+679 ASLWVTRFFRYGE
-692 KEEYK
+692 KEEYR
-697 VAVHPEDGSLYSM
+697 VAVHPEDGSLYSIN
-710 SHLLAEESAGADLSE
+710 HLLAEEAEGADLEE
-725 AQAREIAVEHLRSFG
+725 AQAQAIAVDHLRSFG
-740 LAAER
+740 LDPER
-745 LELKESS
+745 LELKEAS

-766 EAAEGDERNVDELRY
+766 EAVEGDARNVDELRY

-795 YRFLRVPEAWAREYK
+795 YRFLKVPEDWQRERQ

-815 KTALFGL
+815 KTALSGL
-822 LIALIAAVVLHGLWL
+822 LIVLIAAVVLHGLWL
-837 LVRRVRNEGIA
+837 LVRRVRNEGLA
-848 WAPLVKIA
+848 WAPLVKIS
-856 AVVVAFLLLSQLNGL
+856 AVGAAFLLLDFLNGL
-871 SVVERAYDTRLAL
+871 SVVERAYDTRLTL

-891 ILGVVLGSLGVG
+891 MLSFVLGSLGVG
-903 LLILAALGLAT
+903 LMILAALGLAT

-929 VPEFRDAIV
+929 VPEFRDAVV

-943 LIAIESCQHLLGYVQ
+943 LVARETWQHLRGYVE
-958 SQFIASD
+958 SRFIASD
-965 PSLGLG
+965 PSLGFG
-971 LPSGLDQYLPFWNPL
+971 LPSGLDQYLPFWNSL
-986 PDGLMWAIFVP
+986 SDGVMGAIFVP
-997 VAAGLVLYYSR
+997 IIAGLVLYYSR
-1008 VVIKKRLY
+1008 VVVKKRLY
-1016 GVLAGLGLG
+1016 GVLAGLGVG
-1025 LVMSGTNAVHFDE
+1025 LIMSGSNAAHFDE

-1049 IGFAVA
+1049 VGFVVA
-1055 AIVLVLRNN
+1055 AIVLILRNN
-1064 LLAYAL
+1064 LLAYVL
-1070 LGFASVLSAVK
+1070 LGFASVLTAVK

-1092 LQAGLLLL
+1092 LQAGILLLL
-1100 IALVL
+1100 ALVV

-1114 PERVS
+1114 TEREAS